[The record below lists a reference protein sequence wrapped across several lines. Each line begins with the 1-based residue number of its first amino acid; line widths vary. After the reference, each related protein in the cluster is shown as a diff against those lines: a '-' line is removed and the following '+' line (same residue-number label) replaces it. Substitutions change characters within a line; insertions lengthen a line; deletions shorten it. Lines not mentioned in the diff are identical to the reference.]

1 MFILEFSILALRGG
15 GGRMGETINPITEL
29 KLITQIREILRFR
42 SLRRRPQ
49 AIHPKVVQAVCTSN
63 SEILIL
69 RFQPPKTYPLSKLFM
84 KHILALTI
92 GLCLA
97 LPAAERPNILFIFSD
112 DHAPNAISCY
122 PGGLFDEIAPT
133 PGIDRIAKEGMRFDR
148 SYCTNAIC
156 GPSRASIL
164 TGKHSHLNG
173 FIDNNSSYFDGL
185 QTTFPD
191 LRRKA
196 GYTTAM
202 IGKWHLHSNP
212 VGFDY
217 WEVLP
222 GQGAYYNPDFIQMDN
237 KRKRFEGHCND
248 LVTEKGLT
256 WLNEATESKK
266 PFMAMV
272 QYKAPHR
279 NWAPAFRHLDTFDGI
294 EMPEPDTLFD
304 DYSNRSSVLKEHAMG
319 IQGHMSWA
327 NDMKFQGPNL
337 FPSHFTGG
345 SGNGQFNRLSDDNK
359 KIYIKAYD
367 DENQKFI
374 ADMRAGKLDQ
384 KTITKWKYQ
393 RYIKDYL
400 RVIRSMDEG
409 ISKILKHLDD
419 TGLAENTIVIYS
431 SDQGF
436 YLGDHGW
443 YDKRWMFEESL
454 MMPFV
459 VRWPGKIKPGSVT
472 DALIQNI
479 DYGPT
484 FLDLAGADIPEGM
497 QGKSLVPIFKASGTA
512 PSDWRDSI
520 YYRYSGEA
528 THNVAAHDGVRTSDH
543 KIFWVPK
550 TKEYQLFDMKKDPQ
564 EMKSV
569 HDDPAYAKV
578 LTEMKQELTGSRK
591 KYRAHSAII
600 GVSKD
605 QAWWKKRHASMNQQ
619 AKKAHD
625 ILFIGDSITQGW
637 EGSGQATWEKFYG
650 NRKALNLGIS
660 GDRTEHVIWR
670 LDHGNLR
677 NQKKAKAAVI
687 MIGTNNTGHS
697 NQDPSEVKD
706 GIERIISTVR
716 ARCPEA
722 KILLLGVF
730 PRGVNPDDS
739 KRKNNDVIND
749 MISKFHNGK
758 RIHYL
763 DISDKFLT
771 AEGVLTKEIMPDA
784 LHPKQKG
791 YEIWAEAIEPMLKKF
806 GL

>member
-1 MFILEFSILALRGG
+1 
-15 GGRMGETINPITEL
+15 
-29 KLITQIREILRFR
+29 
-42 SLRRRPQ
+42 
-49 AIHPKVVQAVCTSN
+49 
-63 SEILIL
+63 
-69 RFQPPKTYPLSKLFM
+69 M
-84 KHILALTI
+84 KHFFALTT
-92 GLCLA
+92 GLTMA
-97 LPAAERPNILFIFSD
+97 LSAADRPNILFIFSD

-122 PGGLFDEIAPT
+122 PGGLFDDIAPT

-164 TGKHSHLNG
+164 TGQHSHLNG
-173 FIDNNSSYFDGL
+173 FIDNESSYFDGL
-185 QTTFPD
+185 QTAFPNL
-191 LRRKA
+191 LRNA

-237 KRKRFEGHCND
+237 KRKKFPGHCND
-248 LVTEKGLT
+248 LVTEKGLA
-256 WLNEATESKK
+256 WLKQAADSNK

-279 NWAPAFRHLDTFDGI
+279 NWAPAFRHLNTFDDI
-294 EMPEPDTLFD
+294 EMPEPETLFD

-319 IQGHMSWA
+319 IQGHMSWSH
-327 NDMKFQGPNL
+327 DMKFQGPNL

-345 SGNGQFNRLSDDNK
+345 HKDHQLNRLSEEDQK
-359 KIYIKAYD
+359 TYVAAYN

-374 ADMRAGKLDQ
+374 TDMRDGKLDQ
-384 KTITKWKYQ
+384 KAITKWKYQ

-409 ISKILKHLDD
+409 ITKILKHLDD
-419 TGLAENTIVIYS
+419 TGLAKNTIVIYS

-436 YLGDHGW
+436 YLGEHGW

-459 VRWPGKIKPGSVT
+459 VRWPGKIKPGSVSQ
-472 DALIQNI
+472 AMIQNI

-484 FLDLAGADIPEGM
+484 FLDLAGAEIPASM
-497 QGKSLVPIFKASGTA
+497 QGKSLVPLFKTSGEA
-512 PSDWRDSI
+512 PTDWRDSI
-520 YYRYSGEA
+520 YYRYSGER
-528 THNVAAHDGVRTSDH
+528 THNVAAHDGVRTTEH
-543 KIFWVPK
+543 KLFWVPK

-569 HDDPAYAKV
+569 HKDPNYTNVFAGMKKELDDA
-578 LTEMKQELTGSRK
+578 RK
-591 KYRAHSAII
+591 KYRVHSAII
-600 GVSKD
+600 GQPKD
-605 QAWWKKRHASMNQQ
+605 QNWWKKRHASMNQK
-619 AKKAHD
+619 AKKNHD
-625 ILFIGDSITQGW
+625 LLFIGDSITQGW
-637 EGSGQATWEKFYG
+637 EGAGKGTWDKFYG
-650 NRKALNLGIS
+650 NRKTLNLGIS

-670 LDHGNLR
+670 LDNGNLK
-677 NQKKAKAAVI
+677 NQKKAKVAVI
-687 MIGTNNTGHS
+687 MIGTNNTGHKL
-697 NQDPSEVKD
+697 QDPTEVKD
-706 GIERIISTVR
+706 GIGRIISTVR
-716 ARCPEA
+716 ARCPQT
-722 KILLLGVF
+722 KILLLGIF
-730 PRGVNPDDS
+730 PRGVNPDDP
-739 KRKNNDVIND
+739 KRKNNVEINELV
-749 MISKFHNGK
+749 SKFHNGE

-763 DISDKFLT
+763 NISDKFLT
-771 AEGVLTKEIMPDA
+771 KEGVLTKEIMPDA

-791 YEIWAEAIEPMLKKF
+791 YEIWAEAIEPKLKEL

>member
-1 MFILEFSILALRGG
+1 MKHLLTFTAGLTLALSG
-15 GGRMGETINPITEL
+15 
-29 KLITQIREILRFR
+29 
-42 SLRRRPQ
+42 
-49 AIHPKVVQAVCTSN
+49 AD
-63 SEILIL
+63 
-69 RFQPPKTYPLSKLFM
+69 
-84 KHILALTI
+84 
-92 GLCLA
+92 
-97 LPAAERPNILFIFSD
+97 RPNILFIFSD

-133 PGIDRIAKEGMRFDR
+133 KGIDRIAREGMRFDR

-191 LRRKA
+191 LLREA

-212 VGFDY
+212 IGFDY
-217 WEVLP
+217 WEILP

-237 KRKRFEGHCND
+237 TRKRFQGHCND
-248 LVTEKGLT
+248 LVTQKGLT
-256 WLNEATESKK
+256 WLKQAADSKK

-279 NWAPAFRHLDTFDGI
+279 NWAPAFRHINMFDDVN
-294 EMPEPDTLFD
+294 MPEPETLFD
-304 DYSNRSSVLKEHAMG
+304 NYENRSSVLKEHAMG
-319 IQGHMSWA
+319 IQDHMSWG
-327 NDMKFQGPNL
+327 NDMKMQGKNL

-345 SGNGQFNRLSDDNK
+345 PGNGQFNRLSDQDK
-359 KIYIKAYD
+359 KTFISAYE
-367 DENQKFI
+367 DENKQFI
-374 ADMRAGKLDQ
+374 KEMKAGKLDQ
-384 KTITKWKYQ
+384 KAITSWKYQ

-400 RVIRSMDEG
+400 AVIQSMDEG
-409 ISKILKHLDD
+409 IAKILNHLDNS
-419 TGLAENTIVIYS
+419 GLAENTIVIYS

-436 YLGDHGW
+436 YLGEHGW

-459 VRWPGKIKPGSVT
+459 VRWPGKIKPGSVSNT
-472 DALIQNI
+472 IIQNI

-484 FLDLAGADIPEGM
+484 FLELAGAKIPESM
-497 QGKSLVPIFKASGTA
+497 QGKSLVPIFKAAGEK
-512 PSDWRDSI
+512 PKGWRDSI
-520 YYRYSGEA
+520 YYRYSGER
-528 THNVAAHDGVRTSDH
+528 THNVAAHDGVRTADH

-569 HDDPAYAKV
+569 HNDPAYAV
-578 LTEMKQELTGSRK
+578 VFNEMKQELDSARK
-591 KYRAHSAII
+591 KYRVHSAII
-600 GVSKD
+600 GEPRKD
-605 QAWWKKRHASMNQQ
+605 EWWMKRHQSMNKN
-619 AKKAHD
+619 AKKPHD
-625 ILFIGDSITQGW
+625 LLFIGDSITQGW
-637 EGSGQATWEKFYG
+637 EGSGKGTWEKYYG

-670 LDHGNLR
+670 LDNGNLR
-677 NQKKAKAAVI
+677 NQKKAKAAVV
-687 MIGTNNTGHS
+687 MIGTNNTGHIM
-697 NQDPSEVKD
+697 QDPTEVRD
-706 GIERIISTVR
+706 GVERIVSTLR
-716 ARCPEA
+716 ARCPQA

-730 PRGVNPDDS
+730 PRGVKPDDA
-739 KRKNNDVIND
+739 KRKNNLEINKF
-749 MISKFHNGK
+749 ISELHNGE

-771 AEGVLTKEIMPDA
+771 AEGILTKQVMPDA
-784 LHPKQKG
+784 LHPRQKG
-791 YEIWAEAIEPMLKKF
+791 YEIWAEAIEPKLKEF

>member
-1 MFILEFSILALRGG
+1 MKILLAL
-15 GGRMGETINPITEL
+15 ITG
-29 KLITQIREILRFR
+29 
-42 SLRRRPQ
+42 
-49 AIHPKVVQAVCTSN
+49 
-63 SEILIL
+63 
-69 RFQPPKTYPLSKLFM
+69 
-84 KHILALTI
+84 LAL
-92 GLCLA
+92 
-97 LPAAERPNILFIFSD
+97 AASAADRPNILFLFSD

-133 PGIDRIAKEGMRFDR
+133 PGIDRIANEGMRFDR
-148 SYCTNAIC
+148 SFCTNAIC

-185 QTTFPD
+185 QTTFPNL
-191 LRRKA
+191 LREA

-217 WEVLP
+217 WEILP

-237 KRKRFEGHCND
+237 TRKRFEGHCND

-256 WLNEATESKK
+256 WLKKAAESKK

-279 NWAPAFRHLDTFDGI
+279 NWAPAFRHINMFD
-294 EMPEPDTLFD
+294 EVKMPEPETLFD
-304 DYSNRSSVLKEHAMG
+304 DYANRSSVLKEHAMG
-319 IQGHMSWA
+319 IQDHMSWG

-345 SGNGQFNRLSDDNK
+345 KGNGQFNRLSDEDK
-359 KIYIKAYD
+359 RTFIAAYE

-374 ADMRAGKLDQ
+374 TKMKAGELDQ
-384 KTITKWKYQ
+384 QAITRWKYQ

-400 RVIRSMDEG
+400 AVIRSMDEG
-409 ISKILKHLDD
+409 IARILDHLDE
-419 TGLAENTIVIYS
+419 TGLAKNTIVIYS

-436 YLGDHGW
+436 YLGEHGW

-459 VRWPGKIKPGSVT
+459 VRWPGTIKPGSVS
-472 DALIQNI
+472 DAIIQNI

-484 FLDLAGADIPEGM
+484 FLDLAGAKIPEGM
-497 QGKSLVPIFKASGTA
+497 QGKSLVPIFQTSGKAPA
-512 PSDWRDSI
+512 DWRESI
-520 YYRYSGEA
+520 YYRYSGER
-528 THNVAAHDGVRTSDH
+528 THNVAAHDGVRTADH
-543 KIFWVPK
+543 KLFWVPK
-550 TKEYQLFDMKKDPQ
+550 TKEYQLFDLEKDPR

-569 HDDPAYAKV
+569 HEDPAYSKV
-578 LTEMKQELTGSRK
+578 FKDMKEELERVRT
-591 KYRAHSAII
+591 KYRVHSAII
-600 GVSKD
+600 GAPRPGD
-605 QAWWKKRHASMNQQ
+605 WWEKRHASMNQ
-619 AKKAHD
+619 KARSSQHD
-625 ILFIGDSITQGW
+625 LLFIGDSITQGW
-637 EGSGQATWEKFYG
+637 EGPGKAVWEQFYG

-670 LDHGNLR
+670 LNHGNLR
-677 NQKKAKAAVI
+677 GQQNAKAAVV

-697 NQDPSEVKD
+697 KQDPAEVCD
-706 GIERIISTVR
+706 GIERIISTIR
-716 ARCPEA
+716 ARAPKA
-722 KILLLGVF
+722 KILLLGIF
-730 PRGVNPDDS
+730 PRGTKPDHEL
-739 KRKNNDVIND
+739 RQNNIKINKL
-749 MISKFHNGK
+749 ISRFHNGE

-771 AEGVLTKEIMPDA
+771 DEGILTKEVMPDG
-784 LHPKQKG
+784 LHPKQLG
-791 YEIWAEAIEPMLKKF
+791 YEIWAKAIEPKLKEF

>member
-1 MFILEFSILALRGG
+1 MKPYSRLSLLGFLLISNWGFS
-15 GGRMGETINPITEL
+15 
-29 KLITQIREILRFR
+29 
-42 SLRRRPQ
+42 
-49 AIHPKVVQAVCTSN
+49 
-63 SEILIL
+63 
-69 RFQPPKTYPLSKLFM
+69 
-84 KHILALTI
+84 
-92 GLCLA
+92 
-97 LPAAERPNILFIFSD
+97 AERPNILFLFSD

-122 PGGLFDEIAPT
+122 PGGLFDEISPT

-164 TGKHSHLNG
+164 TGQHSHLNG

-191 LRRKA
+191 LLRKA

-212 VGFDY
+212 IGFDY

-237 KRKRFEGHCND
+237 TKKRFDGHCND

-256 WLNEATESKK
+256 WLKQAADSDK

-279 NWAPAFRHLDTFDGI
+279 NWAPAFRHLNLFDGTDL
-294 EMPEPDTLFD
+294 PEPATLFD
-304 DYSNRSSVLKEHAMG
+304 DYANRSSVLKEHEMG
-319 IQGHMSWA
+319 IYKHMYWGH
-327 NDMKFQGPNL
+327 DMKFDGKNP
-337 FPSHFTGG
+337 FPAHFS
-345 SGNGQFNRLSDDNK
+345 SGLPDRQFGRLSEEDK
-359 KIYIKAYD
+359 KIYRAAYD
-367 DENQKFI
+367 DENTKLI
-374 ADMRAGKLDQ
+374 ADMKAGKLDQ
-384 KTITKWKYQ
+384 KAVTKWKYQ

-409 ISKILKHLDD
+409 ITKILDHLDQ

-436 YLGDHGW
+436 YLGEHGW

-459 VRWPGKIKPGSVT
+459 VRWPGKIKPGSVSQ
-472 DALIQNI
+472 ALIQNI
-479 DYGPT
+479 DYAPT
-484 FLDLAGADIPEGM
+484 FLEAAGAEIPSSM
-497 QGKSLVPIFKASGTA
+497 QGKSLLPLFKASGEA
-512 PSDWRDSI
+512 PSGWRDSI
-520 YYRYSGEA
+520 YYRYSGER
-528 THNVAAHDGVRTSDH
+528 THAVAAHDGIRTADH
-543 KIFWVPK
+543 KLFWVPK

-569 HDDPAYAKV
+569 HQDPAY
-578 LTEMKQELTGSRK
+578 TEVFTKMKKKLDDTRK
-591 KYRAHSAII
+591 KYRVHSAVI
-600 GVSKD
+600 GEPRG
-605 QAWWKKRHASMNQQ
+605 AGWLKRHSSMSTK
-619 AKKAHD
+619 AKNKKHD
-625 ILFIGDSITQGW
+625 LLFIGDSITQSW
-637 EGSGQATWEKFYG
+637 EGPGKDTWNKYYG
-650 NRKALNLGIS
+650 ERNALNLGIS

-670 LDHGNLR
+670 LNNGNLR
-677 NQKKAKAAVI
+677 NQKKAKVAVV
-687 MIGTNNTGHS
+687 MIGTNNTGH
-697 NQDPSEVKD
+697 NKQAPSEVKD
-706 GIERIISTVR
+706 GVNRIVSTLR

-730 PRGVNPDDS
+730 PRGLNPDDP
-739 KRKNNDVIND
+739 KRKNNVEINKL
-749 MISKFHNGK
+749 ISTLHNGE

-763 DISDKFLT
+763 DISDKFLN
-771 AEGVLTKEIMPDA
+771 AEGILTKEVMPDA
-784 LHPKQKG
+784 LHPKEKG
-791 YEIWAEAIEPMLKKF
+791 YQIWAEAIEPKLKEF

>member
-1 MFILEFSILALRGG
+1 MKHLLTFTAGLTLALSG
-15 GGRMGETINPITEL
+15 
-29 KLITQIREILRFR
+29 
-42 SLRRRPQ
+42 
-49 AIHPKVVQAVCTSN
+49 AD
-63 SEILIL
+63 
-69 RFQPPKTYPLSKLFM
+69 
-84 KHILALTI
+84 
-92 GLCLA
+92 
-97 LPAAERPNILFIFSD
+97 RPNILFIFSD

-133 PGIDRIAKEGMRFDR
+133 KGIDRIAREGMRFDR

-191 LRRKA
+191 LLRQA

-212 VGFDY
+212 IGFDY
-217 WEVLP
+217 WEILP

-237 KRKRFEGHCND
+237 TRKRFQGHCND
-248 LVTEKGLT
+248 LVTQKGLT
-256 WLNEATESKK
+256 WLKQAADSKK

-279 NWAPAFRHLDTFDGI
+279 NWAPAFRHINMFDDVN
-294 EMPEPDTLFD
+294 MPEPETLFD
-304 DYSNRSSVLKEHAMG
+304 NYENRSSVLKEHAMG
-319 IQGHMSWA
+319 IQDHMSWG
-327 NDMKFQGPNL
+327 NDMKMQGKNL

-345 SGNGQFNRLSDDNK
+345 PGNGQFNRLSDQDK
-359 KIYIKAYD
+359 KTFISAYE
-367 DENQKFI
+367 DENKQFI
-374 ADMRAGKLDQ
+374 KEMKAGKLDQ
-384 KTITKWKYQ
+384 KAITSWKYQ

-400 RVIRSMDEG
+400 AVIQSMDEG
-409 ISKILKHLDD
+409 IAKILNHLDNS
-419 TGLAENTIVIYS
+419 GLAENTIVIYS

-436 YLGDHGW
+436 YLGEHGW

-459 VRWPGKIKPGSVT
+459 VRWPGKIKPGSVSNT
-472 DALIQNI
+472 IIQNI

-484 FLDLAGADIPEGM
+484 FLELAGAKTPESM
-497 QGKSLVPIFKASGTA
+497 QGKSLVPIFKAAGEK
-512 PSDWRDSI
+512 PKGWRDSI
-520 YYRYSGEA
+520 YYRYSGER
-528 THNVAAHDGVRTSDH
+528 THNVAAHDGVRTADH

-569 HDDPAYAKV
+569 HNDPAYAV
-578 LTEMKQELTGSRK
+578 VFNEMKQELDSARK
-591 KYRAHSAII
+591 KYRVHSAII
-600 GVSKD
+600 GEPRKD
-605 QAWWKKRHASMNQQ
+605 EWWMKRHQSMNKN
-619 AKKAHD
+619 AKKPHD
-625 ILFIGDSITQGW
+625 LLFIGDSITQGW
-637 EGSGQATWEKFYG
+637 EGSGKGTWEKYYG

-670 LDHGNLR
+670 LDNGNLR
-677 NQKKAKAAVI
+677 NQKKAKAAVV
-687 MIGTNNTGHS
+687 MIGTNNTGHIM
-697 NQDPSEVKD
+697 QDPTEVRD
-706 GIERIISTVR
+706 GVERIVSTLR
-716 ARCPEA
+716 ARCPQA

-730 PRGVNPDDS
+730 PRGVKPDDA
-739 KRKNNDVIND
+739 KRKNNLEINKF
-749 MISKFHNGK
+749 ISELHNGE

-771 AEGVLTKEIMPDA
+771 AEGILTKQVMPDA
-784 LHPKQKG
+784 LHPRQKG
-791 YEIWAEAIEPMLKKF
+791 YEIWAEAIEPKLKEF

>member
-1 MFILEFSILALRGG
+1 MKKLLTFTAGLTLALSG
-15 GGRMGETINPITEL
+15 
-29 KLITQIREILRFR
+29 
-42 SLRRRPQ
+42 
-49 AIHPKVVQAVCTSN
+49 AD
-63 SEILIL
+63 
-69 RFQPPKTYPLSKLFM
+69 
-84 KHILALTI
+84 
-92 GLCLA
+92 
-97 LPAAERPNILFIFSD
+97 RPNILFIFSD

-133 PGIDRIAKEGMRFDR
+133 KGIDRIAREGMRFDR

-191 LRRKA
+191 LLREA

-212 VGFDY
+212 IGFDY
-217 WEVLP
+217 WEILP

-237 KRKRFEGHCND
+237 TRKRFQGHCND
-248 LVTEKGLT
+248 LVTQKGLT
-256 WLNEATESKK
+256 WLKQAADSKK

-279 NWAPAFRHLDTFDGI
+279 NWAPAFRHINMFDDVT
-294 EMPEPDTLFD
+294 MPEPETLFD
-304 DYSNRSSVLKEHAMG
+304 NYENRSSVLKEHAMG
-319 IQGHMSWA
+319 IQDHMSWG
-327 NDMKFQGPNL
+327 NDMKMQGENL
-337 FPSHFTGG
+337 FPSHFTGR
-345 SGNGQFNRLSDDNK
+345 GNGQFNRLTDQDK
-359 KIYIKAYD
+359 KTVISAYE
-367 DENQKFI
+367 DENKQFI
-374 ADMRAGKLDQ
+374 KDMRAGKLDQ
-384 KTITKWKYQ
+384 KAITRWKYQ

-400 RVIRSMDEG
+400 AVIQSMDEG
-409 ISKILKHLDD
+409 IAKILKHLDD
-419 TGLAENTIVIYS
+419 SGLAKNTIVIYS

-436 YLGDHGW
+436 YLGEHGW

-459 VRWPGKIKPGSVT
+459 VRWPGKIKPGSVSN
-472 DALIQNI
+472 AIIQNI

-484 FLDLAGADIPEGM
+484 FLELAGAKIPESM
-497 QGKSLVPIFKASGTA
+497 QGKSLVPIFKAAGEK
-512 PSDWRDSI
+512 PKGWRDSI
-520 YYRYSGEA
+520 YYRYSGER
-528 THNVAAHDGVRTSDH
+528 THNVAAHDGVRTADH

-569 HDDPAYAKV
+569 HNDPAYAVVFNK
-578 LTEMKQELTGSRK
+578 MKQELDTARK
-591 KYRAHSAII
+591 KYRVHSAII
-600 GVSKD
+600 GEPRKD
-605 QAWWKKRHASMNQQ
+605 EWWMKRHQSMNKNARKQ
-619 AKKAHD
+619 HD
-625 ILFIGDSITQGW
+625 LLFIGDSITQGW
-637 EGSGQATWEKFYG
+637 EGSGKGTWEKYYA

-670 LDHGNLR
+670 LDNGNLR
-677 NQKKAKAAVI
+677 NQKKAKVAVV
-687 MIGTNNTGHS
+687 MIGTNNTGHIM
-697 NQDPSEVKD
+697 QDPTEVRE
-706 GIERIISTVR
+706 GVERIVSTLR

-722 KILLLGVF
+722 KILILGVF
-730 PRGVNPDDS
+730 PRGVKPDDA
-739 KRKNNDVIND
+739 KRKNNIEINKL
-749 MISKFHNGK
+749 ISKFHNGE

-771 AEGVLTKEIMPDA
+771 TEGILTKEVMPDA
-784 LHPKQKG
+784 LHPRQKG
-791 YEIWAEAIEPMLKKF
+791 YEIWAEAIEPKLKEF

>member
-1 MFILEFSILALRGG
+1 
-15 GGRMGETINPITEL
+15 
-29 KLITQIREILRFR
+29 
-42 SLRRRPQ
+42 
-49 AIHPKVVQAVCTSN
+49 
-63 SEILIL
+63 
-69 RFQPPKTYPLSKLFM
+69 
-84 KHILALTI
+84 
-92 GLCLA
+92 
-97 LPAAERPNILFIFSD
+97 
-112 DHAPNAISCY
+112 CY

-133 PGIDRIAKEGMRFDR
+133 KGIDRIAREGMRFDR

-191 LRRKA
+191 LLREA

-212 VGFDY
+212 IGFDY
-217 WEVLP
+217 WEILP

-237 KRKRFEGHCND
+237 TRKRFQGHCND
-248 LVTEKGLT
+248 LVTQKGLT
-256 WLNEATESKK
+256 WLKQAADSKK

-279 NWAPAFRHLDTFDGI
+279 NWAPAFRHINMFDDVN
-294 EMPEPDTLFD
+294 MPEPETLFD
-304 DYSNRSSVLKEHAMG
+304 NYENRSSVLKEHAMG
-319 IQGHMSWA
+319 IQDHMSWG
-327 NDMKFQGPNL
+327 NDMKMQGKNL

-345 SGNGQFNRLSDDNK
+345 PGNGQFNRLSDQDK
-359 KIYIKAYD
+359 KIFISAYE
-367 DENQKFI
+367 DENKQFI
-374 ADMRAGKLDQ
+374 KEMKAGKLDQ
-384 KTITKWKYQ
+384 KAITSWKYQ

-400 RVIRSMDEG
+400 AVIQSMDEG
-409 ISKILKHLDD
+409 IAKILNHLDNS
-419 TGLAENTIVIYS
+419 GLAENTIVIYS

-436 YLGDHGW
+436 YLGEHGW

-459 VRWPGKIKPGSVT
+459 VRWPGKIKPGSVSN
-472 DALIQNI
+472 AIIQNI

-484 FLDLAGADIPEGM
+484 FLELAGAKIPESM
-497 QGKSLVPIFKASGTA
+497 QGKSLVPIFKAAGEK
-512 PSDWRDSI
+512 PKGWRDSI
-520 YYRYSGEA
+520 YYRYSGER
-528 THNVAAHDGVRTSDH
+528 THNVAAHDGVRTADH

-569 HDDPAYAKV
+569 HNDPAYAV
-578 LTEMKQELTGSRK
+578 VFNEMKQELDSARK
-591 KYRAHSAII
+591 KYRVHSAII
-600 GVSKD
+600 GEPRKD
-605 QAWWKKRHASMNQQ
+605 EWWMKRHQSMNKN
-619 AKKAHD
+619 AKKPHD
-625 ILFIGDSITQGW
+625 LLFIGDSITQGW
-637 EGSGQATWEKFYG
+637 EGSGKGTWEKYYG

-670 LDHGNLR
+670 LDNGNLR
-677 NQKKAKAAVI
+677 NQKKAKAAVV
-687 MIGTNNTGHS
+687 MIGTNNTGHIM
-697 NQDPSEVKD
+697 QDPTEVRD
-706 GIERIISTVR
+706 GVERIVSTLR
-716 ARCPEA
+716 ARCPQA

-730 PRGVNPDDS
+730 PRGVKPDDA
-739 KRKNNDVIND
+739 KRKNNLEINKF
-749 MISKFHNGK
+749 ISELHNGE

-771 AEGVLTKEIMPDA
+771 AEGILTKQVMPDA
-784 LHPKQKG
+784 LHPRQKG
-791 YEIWAEAIEPMLKKF
+791 YEIWAEAIEPKLKEF

>member
-1 MFILEFSILALRGG
+1 
-15 GGRMGETINPITEL
+15 
-29 KLITQIREILRFR
+29 
-42 SLRRRPQ
+42 
-49 AIHPKVVQAVCTSN
+49 
-63 SEILIL
+63 
-69 RFQPPKTYPLSKLFM
+69 M
-84 KHILALTI
+84 KHLLTFTA
-92 GLCLA
+92 GLTLS
-97 LPAAERPNILFIFSD
+97 LSAADRPNILFIFSD

-133 PGIDRIAKEGMRFDR
+133 KGIDRIAREGMRFDR

-191 LRRKA
+191 LLREA

-212 VGFDY
+212 IGFDY
-217 WEVLP
+217 WEILP

-237 KRKRFEGHCND
+237 TRKRFQGHCND

-256 WLNEATESKK
+256 WLKQAADSKK

-279 NWAPAFRHLDTFDGI
+279 NWAPAFRHINMFDDVT
-294 EMPEPDTLFD
+294 MPEPETLFD
-304 DYSNRSSVLKEHAMG
+304 NYENRSSVLKEHAMG
-319 IQGHMSWA
+319 IQDHMSWG
-327 NDMKFQGPNL
+327 NDMKMQGKNL

-345 SGNGQFNRLSDDNK
+345 PGNGQFNRLSDQDK
-359 KIYIKAYD
+359 KTFITAYE
-367 DENQKFI
+367 DENEQFI
-374 ADMRAGKLDQ
+374 KDMKAGKLDQ
-384 KTITKWKYQ
+384 KAITSWKYQ

-400 RVIRSMDEG
+400 AVIQSMDEG

-419 TGLAENTIVIYS
+419 SGLAENTIVIYS

-436 YLGDHGW
+436 YLGEHGW

-459 VRWPGKIKPGSVT
+459 VRWPGKIKPGSVSN
-472 DALIQNI
+472 AIIQNI

-484 FLDLAGADIPEGM
+484 FLELAGAKIPESM
-497 QGKSLVPIFKASGTA
+497 QGKSLVPIFKAAGEK
-512 PSDWRDSI
+512 PEGWRDSI
-520 YYRYSGEA
+520 YYRYSGER
-528 THNVAAHDGVRTSDH
+528 THNVAAHDGVRTADH

-569 HDDPAYAKV
+569 HNDPAYAV
-578 LTEMKQELTGSRK
+578 VFNEMKQELDSARK
-591 KYRAHSAII
+591 KYRVHSAII
-600 GVSKD
+600 GEPRED
-605 QAWWKKRHASMNQQ
+605 EWWMKRHQSMNKN
-619 AKKAHD
+619 AKKPHD
-625 ILFIGDSITQGW
+625 LLFIGDSITQGW
-637 EGSGQATWEKFYG
+637 EGSGKGTWEKYYA

-670 LDHGNLR
+670 LDNGNLR
-677 NQKKAKAAVI
+677 NQKKAKAAVV
-687 MIGTNNTGHS
+687 MIGTNNTGHIM
-697 NQDPSEVKD
+697 QDPTEVRD
-706 GIERIISTVR
+706 GVERIVSTLR
-716 ARCPEA
+716 ARCPQA

-730 PRGVNPDDS
+730 PRGVKPGDA
-739 KRKNNDVIND
+739 KRKNNLEINKL
-749 MISKFHNGK
+749 ISKFHNGK

-763 DISDKFLT
+763 DISDRFLT
-771 AEGVLTKEIMPDA
+771 AEGILTKEVMPDA

-791 YEIWAEAIEPMLKKF
+791 YEIWAEAIEPKLKEF

>member
-1 MFILEFSILALRGG
+1 MKHLLTFTAGLTLALSG
-15 GGRMGETINPITEL
+15 
-29 KLITQIREILRFR
+29 
-42 SLRRRPQ
+42 
-49 AIHPKVVQAVCTSN
+49 AD
-63 SEILIL
+63 
-69 RFQPPKTYPLSKLFM
+69 
-84 KHILALTI
+84 
-92 GLCLA
+92 
-97 LPAAERPNILFIFSD
+97 RPNILFIFSD

-133 PGIDRIAKEGMRFDR
+133 KGIDRIAREGMRFDR

-191 LRRKA
+191 LLREA

-212 VGFDY
+212 IGFDY
-217 WEVLP
+217 WEILP

-237 KRKRFEGHCND
+237 TRKRFQGHCND
-248 LVTEKGLT
+248 LVTQKGLT
-256 WLNEATESKK
+256 WLKQAADSKK

-279 NWAPAFRHLDTFDGI
+279 NWAPAFRHINMFDDVN
-294 EMPEPDTLFD
+294 MPEPETLFD
-304 DYSNRSSVLKEHAMG
+304 NYENRSSVLKEHAMG
-319 IQGHMSWA
+319 IQDHMSWG
-327 NDMKFQGPNL
+327 NDMKMQGKNL

-345 SGNGQFNRLSDDNK
+345 PGNGQFNRLSDQDK
-359 KIYIKAYD
+359 KIFISAYE
-367 DENQKFI
+367 DENKQFI
-374 ADMRAGKLDQ
+374 KEMKAGKLDQ
-384 KTITKWKYQ
+384 KAITSWKYQ

-400 RVIRSMDEG
+400 AVIQSMDEG
-409 ISKILKHLDD
+409 IAKILNHLDNS
-419 TGLAENTIVIYS
+419 GLAENTIVIYS

-436 YLGDHGW
+436 YLGEHGW

-459 VRWPGKIKPGSVT
+459 VRWPGKIKPGSVSN
-472 DALIQNI
+472 AIIQNI

-484 FLDLAGADIPEGM
+484 FLELAGAKIPESM
-497 QGKSLVPIFKASGTA
+497 QGKSLVPIFKAAGEK
-512 PSDWRDSI
+512 PKGWRDSI
-520 YYRYSGEA
+520 YYRYSGER
-528 THNVAAHDGVRTSDH
+528 THNVAAHDGVRTADH

-569 HDDPAYAKV
+569 HNDPAYAV
-578 LTEMKQELTGSRK
+578 VFNEMKQELDSARK
-591 KYRAHSAII
+591 KYRVHSAII
-600 GVSKD
+600 GEPRKD
-605 QAWWKKRHASMNQQ
+605 EWWMKRHQSMNKN
-619 AKKAHD
+619 AKKPHD
-625 ILFIGDSITQGW
+625 LLFIGDSITQGW
-637 EGSGQATWEKFYG
+637 EGSGKGTWEKYYG

-670 LDHGNLR
+670 LDNGNLR
-677 NQKKAKAAVI
+677 NQKKAKAAVV
-687 MIGTNNTGHS
+687 MIGTNNTGHIM
-697 NQDPSEVKD
+697 QDPTEVRD
-706 GIERIISTVR
+706 GVERIVSTLR
-716 ARCPEA
+716 ARCPQA

-730 PRGVNPDDS
+730 PRGVKPDDA
-739 KRKNNDVIND
+739 KRKNNLEINKF
-749 MISKFHNGK
+749 ISELHNGE

-771 AEGVLTKEIMPDA
+771 AEGILTKQVMPDA
-784 LHPKQKG
+784 LHPRQKG
-791 YEIWAEAIEPMLKKF
+791 YEIWAEAIEPKLKEF

>member
-1 MFILEFSILALRGG
+1 MKHLLTFTAGLTLALSG
-15 GGRMGETINPITEL
+15 
-29 KLITQIREILRFR
+29 
-42 SLRRRPQ
+42 
-49 AIHPKVVQAVCTSN
+49 AD
-63 SEILIL
+63 
-69 RFQPPKTYPLSKLFM
+69 
-84 KHILALTI
+84 
-92 GLCLA
+92 
-97 LPAAERPNILFIFSD
+97 RPNILFIFSD

-133 PGIDRIAKEGMRFDR
+133 KGIDRIAREGMRFDR

-191 LRRKA
+191 LLREA

-212 VGFDY
+212 IGFDY
-217 WEVLP
+217 WEILP

-237 KRKRFEGHCND
+237 TRKRFQGHCND
-248 LVTEKGLT
+248 LVTQKGLT
-256 WLNEATESKK
+256 WLKQAANSKK

-279 NWAPAFRHLDTFDGI
+279 NWAPAFRHINMFDDVN
-294 EMPEPDTLFD
+294 MPEPETLFD
-304 DYSNRSSVLKEHAMG
+304 NYENRSSVLKEHAMG
-319 IQGHMSWA
+319 IQDHMSWG
-327 NDMKFQGPNL
+327 NDMKMQGKNL

-345 SGNGQFNRLSDDNK
+345 PGNGQFNRLSDQDK
-359 KIYIKAYD
+359 KTFISAYE
-367 DENQKFI
+367 DENKQFI
-374 ADMRAGKLDQ
+374 KEMKAGKLDQ
-384 KTITKWKYQ
+384 KAITSWKYQ

-400 RVIRSMDEG
+400 AVIQSMDEG
-409 ISKILKHLDD
+409 IAKILNHLDNS
-419 TGLAENTIVIYS
+419 GLAENTIVIYS

-436 YLGDHGW
+436 YLGEHGW

-459 VRWPGKIKPGSVT
+459 VRWPGKIKPGSVSN
-472 DALIQNI
+472 AIIQNI

-484 FLDLAGADIPEGM
+484 FLELARAKIPESM
-497 QGKSLVPIFKASGTA
+497 QGKSLVPIFKAAGEK
-512 PSDWRDSI
+512 PEGWRDSI
-520 YYRYSGEA
+520 YYRYSGER
-528 THNVAAHDGVRTSDH
+528 THNVAAHDGVRTADH

-564 EMKSV
+564 EMKSI
-569 HDDPAYAKV
+569 HNDPAYAV
-578 LTEMKQELTGSRK
+578 VFNEMKQELDSARK
-591 KYRAHSAII
+591 KYRVHSAII
-600 GVSKD
+600 GEPRED
-605 QAWWKKRHASMNQQ
+605 EWWMKRHQSMNKN
-619 AKKAHD
+619 AKKPHD
-625 ILFIGDSITQGW
+625 LLFIGDSITQGW
-637 EGSGQATWEKFYG
+637 EGSGKGTWEKYYG

-670 LDHGNLR
+670 LDNGNLR
-677 NQKKAKAAVI
+677 NQKKAKAAVV
-687 MIGTNNTGHS
+687 MIGTNNTGHIM
-697 NQDPSEVKD
+697 QDPTEVRD
-706 GIERIISTVR
+706 GVERIVSTLR
-716 ARCPEA
+716 ARCPQA

-730 PRGVNPDDS
+730 PRGVKPDDA
-739 KRKNNDVIND
+739 KRRNNLEINKF
-749 MISKFHNGK
+749 ISELHNGE

-771 AEGVLTKEIMPDA
+771 AEGILTKQVMPDA
-784 LHPKQKG
+784 LHPRQKG
-791 YEIWAEAIEPMLKKF
+791 YEIWAEAIEPKLKEF

>member
-1 MFILEFSILALRGG
+1 MKHLLTFTAGLTLALSG
-15 GGRMGETINPITEL
+15 
-29 KLITQIREILRFR
+29 
-42 SLRRRPQ
+42 
-49 AIHPKVVQAVCTSN
+49 AD
-63 SEILIL
+63 
-69 RFQPPKTYPLSKLFM
+69 
-84 KHILALTI
+84 
-92 GLCLA
+92 
-97 LPAAERPNILFIFSD
+97 RPNILFIFSD

-133 PGIDRIAKEGMRFDR
+133 KGIDRIAREGMRFDR

-191 LRRKA
+191 LLRQA

-212 VGFDY
+212 IGFDY
-217 WEVLP
+217 WEILP

-237 KRKRFEGHCND
+237 TRKRFQGHCND
-248 LVTEKGLT
+248 LVTQKGLT
-256 WLNEATESKK
+256 WLKQAADSKK

-279 NWAPAFRHLDTFDGI
+279 NWAPAFRHINMFDDVN
-294 EMPEPDTLFD
+294 MPEPETLFD
-304 DYSNRSSVLKEHAMG
+304 NYENRSSVLKEHAMG
-319 IQGHMSWA
+319 IQDHMSWG
-327 NDMKFQGPNL
+327 NDMKMQGKNL

-345 SGNGQFNRLSDDNK
+345 PGNGQFNRLSDQDK
-359 KIYIKAYD
+359 KIFISAYE
-367 DENQKFI
+367 DENKQFI
-374 ADMRAGKLDQ
+374 KEMKAGKLDQ
-384 KTITKWKYQ
+384 KAITSWKYQ

-400 RVIRSMDEG
+400 AVIQSMDEG
-409 ISKILKHLDD
+409 IAKILNHLDNS
-419 TGLAENTIVIYS
+419 GLAENTIVIYS

-436 YLGDHGW
+436 YLGEHGW

-459 VRWPGKIKPGSVT
+459 VRWPGKIKPGSVSN
-472 DALIQNI
+472 AIIQNI

-484 FLDLAGADIPEGM
+484 FLELAGAKIPESM
-497 QGKSLVPIFKASGTA
+497 QGKSLVPIFKAAGEK
-512 PSDWRDSI
+512 PKGWRDSI
-520 YYRYSGEA
+520 YYRYSGER
-528 THNVAAHDGVRTSDH
+528 THNVAAHDGVRTADH

-569 HDDPAYAKV
+569 HNDPAYAV
-578 LTEMKQELTGSRK
+578 VFNEMKQELDSARK
-591 KYRAHSAII
+591 KYRVHSAII
-600 GVSKD
+600 GEPRKD
-605 QAWWKKRHASMNQQ
+605 EWWMKRHQSMNKN
-619 AKKAHD
+619 AKKPHD
-625 ILFIGDSITQGW
+625 LLFIGDSITQGW
-637 EGSGQATWEKFYG
+637 EGSGKGTWEKYYG

-670 LDHGNLR
+670 LDNGNLR
-677 NQKKAKAAVI
+677 NQKKAKAAVV
-687 MIGTNNTGHS
+687 MIGTNNTGHIM
-697 NQDPSEVKD
+697 QDPTEVRD
-706 GIERIISTVR
+706 GVERIVSTLR
-716 ARCPEA
+716 ARCPQA

-730 PRGVNPDDS
+730 PRGVKPDDA
-739 KRKNNDVIND
+739 KRKNNLEINKF
-749 MISKFHNGK
+749 ISELHNGE

-771 AEGVLTKEIMPDA
+771 AEGILTKQVMPDA
-784 LHPKQKG
+784 LHPRQKG
-791 YEIWAEAIEPMLKKF
+791 YEIWAEAIEPKLKEF

>member
-1 MFILEFSILALRGG
+1 
-15 GGRMGETINPITEL
+15 
-29 KLITQIREILRFR
+29 
-42 SLRRRPQ
+42 
-49 AIHPKVVQAVCTSN
+49 
-63 SEILIL
+63 
-69 RFQPPKTYPLSKLFM
+69 M
-84 KHILALTI
+84 KHFFALTT
-92 GLCLA
+92 GLTMA
-97 LPAAERPNILFIFSD
+97 LSAADRPNILFIFSD

-122 PGGLFDEIAPT
+122 PGGLFDDIAPT

-164 TGKHSHLNG
+164 TGQHSHLNG
-173 FIDNNSSYFDGL
+173 FIDNESSYFDGL
-185 QTTFPD
+185 QTAFPNL
-191 LRRKA
+191 LRNA

-237 KRKRFEGHCND
+237 KRKKFPGHCND
-248 LVTEKGLT
+248 LVTEKGLA
-256 WLNEATESKK
+256 WLKQAADSNK

-279 NWAPAFRHLDTFDGI
+279 NWAPAFRHLNTFDDI
-294 EMPEPDTLFD
+294 EMPEPETLFD

-319 IQGHMSWA
+319 IQGHMSWSH
-327 NDMKFQGPNL
+327 DMKFQGPNL

-345 SGNGQFNRLSDDNK
+345 HKDHQLNRLSEEDQK
-359 KIYIKAYD
+359 TYVAAYN

-374 ADMRAGKLDQ
+374 TDMRDGKLDQ
-384 KTITKWKYQ
+384 KAITKWKYQ

-409 ISKILKHLDD
+409 ITKILKHLDD
-419 TGLAENTIVIYS
+419 TGLAKNTIVIYS

-436 YLGDHGW
+436 YLGEHGW

-459 VRWPGKIKPGSVT
+459 VRWPGKIKPGSVSQ
-472 DALIQNI
+472 AMIQNI

-484 FLDLAGADIPEGM
+484 FLDLAGAEIPASM
-497 QGKSLVPIFKASGTA
+497 QGKSLVPLFKTSGEA
-512 PSDWRDSI
+512 PTDWRDSI
-520 YYRYSGEA
+520 YYRYSGER
-528 THNVAAHDGVRTSDH
+528 THNVAAHDGVRTTEH
-543 KIFWVPK
+543 KLFWVPK

-569 HDDPAYAKV
+569 HKDPAYTNVFAG
-578 LTEMKQELTGSRK
+578 MKKELDDARK
-591 KYRAHSAII
+591 KYRVHSAII
-600 GVSKD
+600 GQPKD
-605 QAWWKKRHASMNQQ
+605 QNWWKKRHAAMNQK
-619 AKKAHD
+619 AKKPHD
-625 ILFIGDSITQGW
+625 LLFIGDSITQGW
-637 EGSGQATWEKFYG
+637 EGAGKGTWDKFYG
-650 NRKALNLGIS
+650 NRKTLNLGIS

-670 LDHGNLR
+670 LDNGNLK
-677 NQKKAKAAVI
+677 NQKKAKVAVI
-687 MIGTNNTGHS
+687 MIGTNNTGHKL
-697 NQDPSEVKD
+697 QDPTEVKD
-706 GIERIISTVR
+706 GIGRIISTVR
-716 ARCPEA
+716 ARCPQA
-722 KILLLGVF
+722 KILLLGIF
-730 PRGVNPDDS
+730 PRGVNPDDP
-739 KRKNNDVIND
+739 KRKNNVEINELV
-749 MISKFHNGK
+749 SKFHNGE

-763 DISDKFLT
+763 NISDKFLT
-771 AEGVLTKEIMPDA
+771 KEGVLTKEIMPDA

-791 YEIWAEAIEPMLKKF
+791 YEIWAEAIEPKLKEL

>member
-1 MFILEFSILALRGG
+1 MKHLLTFTAGLTLALSG
-15 GGRMGETINPITEL
+15 
-29 KLITQIREILRFR
+29 
-42 SLRRRPQ
+42 
-49 AIHPKVVQAVCTSN
+49 AD
-63 SEILIL
+63 
-69 RFQPPKTYPLSKLFM
+69 
-84 KHILALTI
+84 
-92 GLCLA
+92 
-97 LPAAERPNILFIFSD
+97 RPNILFIFSD

-133 PGIDRIAKEGMRFDR
+133 KGIDRIAREGMRFDR

-156 GPSRASIL
+156 GPPRASIL

-191 LRRKA
+191 LLREA

-212 VGFDY
+212 IGFDY
-217 WEVLP
+217 WEILP

-237 KRKRFEGHCND
+237 TRKRFQGHCND
-248 LVTEKGLT
+248 LVTQKGLT
-256 WLNEATESKK
+256 WLKQAADSKK

-279 NWAPAFRHLDTFDGI
+279 NWAPAFRHINMFDDVN
-294 EMPEPDTLFD
+294 MPEPETLFD
-304 DYSNRSSVLKEHAMG
+304 NYENRSSVLKEHAMG
-319 IQGHMSWA
+319 IQDHMSWG
-327 NDMKFQGPNL
+327 NDMKMQGKNL

-345 SGNGQFNRLSDDNK
+345 PGNGQFNRLSDQDK
-359 KIYIKAYD
+359 KTFISAYE
-367 DENQKFI
+367 DENKQFI
-374 ADMRAGKLDQ
+374 KEMKAGKLDQ
-384 KTITKWKYQ
+384 KAITSWKYQ

-400 RVIRSMDEG
+400 AVIQSMDEG
-409 ISKILKHLDD
+409 IAKILNHLDNS
-419 TGLAENTIVIYS
+419 GLAENTIVIYS

-436 YLGDHGW
+436 YLGEHGW

-459 VRWPGKIKPGSVT
+459 VRWPGKIKPGSVSN
-472 DALIQNI
+472 AIIQNI

-484 FLDLAGADIPEGM
+484 FLELAGAKIPESM
-497 QGKSLVPIFKASGTA
+497 QGKSLVPIFKAAGEK
-512 PSDWRDSI
+512 PKGWRDSI
-520 YYRYSGEA
+520 YYRYSGER
-528 THNVAAHDGVRTSDH
+528 THNVAAHDGVRTADH

-569 HDDPAYAKV
+569 HNDPAYAV
-578 LTEMKQELTGSRK
+578 VFNEMKQELDSARK
-591 KYRAHSAII
+591 KYRVHSAII
-600 GVSKD
+600 GEPRKD
-605 QAWWKKRHASMNQQ
+605 EWWMKRHQSMNKN
-619 AKKAHD
+619 AKKPHD
-625 ILFIGDSITQGW
+625 LLFIGDSITQGW
-637 EGSGQATWEKFYG
+637 EGSGKGTWEKYYG

-670 LDHGNLR
+670 LDNGNLR
-677 NQKKAKAAVI
+677 NQKKAKAAVV
-687 MIGTNNTGHS
+687 MIGTNNTGHIM
-697 NQDPSEVKD
+697 QDPTEVRD
-706 GIERIISTVR
+706 GVERIVSTLR
-716 ARCPEA
+716 ARCPQA

-730 PRGVNPDDS
+730 PRGVKPDDA
-739 KRKNNDVIND
+739 KRKNNLEINKF
-749 MISKFHNGK
+749 ISELHNGE

-771 AEGVLTKEIMPDA
+771 AEGILTKQVMPDA
-784 LHPKQKG
+784 LHPRQKG
-791 YEIWAEAIEPMLKKF
+791 YEIWAEAIEPKLKEF

>member
-1 MFILEFSILALRGG
+1 
-15 GGRMGETINPITEL
+15 
-29 KLITQIREILRFR
+29 
-42 SLRRRPQ
+42 
-49 AIHPKVVQAVCTSN
+49 
-63 SEILIL
+63 
-69 RFQPPKTYPLSKLFM
+69 M
-84 KHILALTI
+84 KHLLTFTA
-92 GLCLA
+92 GLTLS
-97 LPAAERPNILFIFSD
+97 LSAADRPNILFIFSD

-133 PGIDRIAKEGMRFDR
+133 KGIDRIAREGMRFDR

-185 QTTFPD
+185 QTTFPNL
-191 LRRKA
+191 LREA

-212 VGFDY
+212 IGFDY
-217 WEVLP
+217 WEILP

-237 KRKRFEGHCND
+237 TRKRFQGHCND

-256 WLNEATESKK
+256 WLKQAADSKK

-279 NWAPAFRHLDTFDGI
+279 NWAPAFRHINMFDDVT
-294 EMPEPDTLFD
+294 MPEPETLFD
-304 DYSNRSSVLKEHAMG
+304 NYENRSSVLKEHAMG
-319 IQGHMSWA
+319 IQDHMSWG
-327 NDMKFQGPNL
+327 NDMKMQGENL
-337 FPSHFTGG
+337 FPSHFTGR
-345 SGNGQFNRLSDDNK
+345 GNGQFNRLSDQDK
-359 KIYIKAYD
+359 KTVISAYE
-367 DENQKFI
+367 DENKQFI
-374 ADMRAGKLDQ
+374 KDMRAGKLDQ
-384 KTITKWKYQ
+384 KAITRWKYQ

-400 RVIRSMDEG
+400 AVIQSMDEG
-409 ISKILKHLDD
+409 IAKILKHLDD
-419 TGLAENTIVIYS
+419 SGLAKNTIVIYS

-436 YLGDHGW
+436 YLGEHGW

-459 VRWPGKIKPGSVT
+459 VRWPGKIKPGSVSN
-472 DALIQNI
+472 AMIQNI

-484 FLDLAGADIPEGM
+484 FLELAGAKIPESM
-497 QGKSLVPIFKASGTA
+497 QGKSLVPIFKAAGKK
-512 PSDWRDSI
+512 PKGWRDSI
-520 YYRYSGEA
+520 YYRYSGER
-528 THNVAAHDGVRTSDH
+528 THNVAAHDGVRTADH

-569 HDDPAYAKV
+569 HNDPAYSV
-578 LTEMKQELTGSRK
+578 VFNEMKQELDSARK
-591 KYRAHSAII
+591 KYRVHSAII
-600 GVSKD
+600 GEPREGE
-605 QAWWKKRHASMNQQ
+605 WWMKRHQSMNKN
-619 AKKAHD
+619 AKKPHD
-625 ILFIGDSITQGW
+625 LLFIGDSITQGW
-637 EGSGQATWEKFYG
+637 EGSGKGTWEKYYA

-670 LDHGNLR
+670 LDNGNLR
-677 NQKKAKAAVI
+677 NQKKAKAAVV
-687 MIGTNNTGHS
+687 MIGTNNTGHIM
-697 NQDPSEVKD
+697 QDPTEVRD
-706 GIERIISTVR
+706 GVERIVSTLR
-716 ARCPEA
+716 ARCPQA

-730 PRGVNPDDS
+730 PRGVKPDDA
-739 KRKNNDVIND
+739 KRKNNIEINKL
-749 MISKFHNGK
+749 ISKFHNGE

-763 DISDKFLT
+763 DISDRFLT
-771 AEGVLTKEIMPDA
+771 AEGILTKEVMPDA

-791 YEIWAEAIEPMLKKF
+791 YEIWAEAIEPKLKEF

>member
-1 MFILEFSILALRGG
+1 
-15 GGRMGETINPITEL
+15 
-29 KLITQIREILRFR
+29 
-42 SLRRRPQ
+42 
-49 AIHPKVVQAVCTSN
+49 
-63 SEILIL
+63 
-69 RFQPPKTYPLSKLFM
+69 M
-84 KHILALTI
+84 KHFFALTTS
-92 GLCLA
+92 LTMA
-97 LPAAERPNILFIFSD
+97 LSAADRPNILFIFSD

-122 PGGLFDEIAPT
+122 PGGLFDDIAPT

-164 TGKHSHLNG
+164 TGQHSHLNG
-173 FIDNNSSYFDGL
+173 FIDNQSSYFDGL
-185 QTTFPD
+185 QTAFPNL
-191 LRRKA
+191 LRNA

-237 KRKRFEGHCND
+237 KRKKFPGHCND
-248 LVTEKGLT
+248 LVTEKGLA
-256 WLNEATESKK
+256 WLKQAADSKK

-279 NWAPAFRHLDTFDGI
+279 NWAPAFRHLNTFDDI
-294 EMPEPDTLFD
+294 EMPEPETLFD

-319 IQGHMSWA
+319 IQGHMSWSH
-327 NDMKFQGPNL
+327 DMKFQGPNL

-345 SGNGQFNRLSDDNK
+345 HKDHQLNRLSEEDQK
-359 KIYIKAYD
+359 TYVAAYN

-374 ADMRAGKLDQ
+374 ADMRDGKLDQ
-384 KTITKWKYQ
+384 KAITKWKYQ

-409 ISKILKHLDD
+409 ITKILKHLDD
-419 TGLAENTIVIYS
+419 TGLAKNTIVIYS
-431 SDQGF
+431 SDQ
-436 YLGDHGW
+436 GW

-459 VRWPGKIKPGSVT
+459 VRWPGKIKPGSVSQ
-472 DALIQNI
+472 AMIQNI

-484 FLDLAGADIPEGM
+484 FLDLAGAEIPASM
-497 QGKSLVPIFKASGTA
+497 QGKSLVPLFKTSGEA
-512 PSDWRDSI
+512 PTDWRDSI
-520 YYRYSGEA
+520 YYRYSGER
-528 THNVAAHDGVRTSDH
+528 THNVAAHDGVRTTEH
-543 KIFWVPK
+543 KLFWVPK

-569 HDDPAYAKV
+569 HKDPAYTNVFAG
-578 LTEMKQELTGSRK
+578 MKKELDDARK
-591 KYRAHSAII
+591 KYRVHSAII
-600 GVSKD
+600 GQPKD
-605 QAWWKKRHASMNQQ
+605 QDWWKKRHASMNQK
-619 AKKAHD
+619 AKKPHD
-625 ILFIGDSITQGW
+625 LLFIGDSITQGW
-637 EGSGQATWEKFYG
+637 EGSGKGTWDKFYG
-650 NRKALNLGIS
+650 NRKTLNLGIS

-670 LDHGNLR
+670 LNNGNLK
-677 NQKKAKAAVI
+677 NQKKAKVAVI
-687 MIGTNNTGHS
+687 MIGTNNTGHKL
-697 NQDPSEVKD
+697 QDPTEVKD
-706 GIERIISTVR
+706 GIGRIISTVR
-716 ARCPEA
+716 ARCPQA
-722 KILLLGVF
+722 KILLLGIF
-730 PRGVNPDDS
+730 PRGVNPDDP
-739 KRKNNDVIND
+739 KRKNNVEINELV
-749 MISKFHNGK
+749 SKFHNGE

-771 AEGVLTKEIMPDA
+771 KEGVLTKEIMPDA

-791 YEIWAEAIEPMLKKF
+791 YEIWAEAIEPKLKEL

>member
-1 MFILEFSILALRGG
+1 
-15 GGRMGETINPITEL
+15 
-29 KLITQIREILRFR
+29 
-42 SLRRRPQ
+42 
-49 AIHPKVVQAVCTSN
+49 
-63 SEILIL
+63 
-69 RFQPPKTYPLSKLFM
+69 M
-84 KHILALTI
+84 KHFFALTA
-92 GLCLA
+92 GLTMA
-97 LPAAERPNILFIFSD
+97 LSAADRPNILFIFSD

-122 PGGLFDEIAPT
+122 PGGLFDDIAPT

-164 TGKHSHLNG
+164 TGQHSHLNG
-173 FIDNNSSYFDGL
+173 FIDNESSYFDGL
-185 QTTFPD
+185 QTAFPNL
-191 LRRKA
+191 LRNA

-237 KRKRFEGHCND
+237 KRKKFPGHCND
-248 LVTEKGLT
+248 LVTEKGLA
-256 WLNEATESKK
+256 WLKQAADSNK

-279 NWAPAFRHLDTFDGI
+279 NWAPAFRHLNTFDDI
-294 EMPEPDTLFD
+294 EMPEPETLFD

-319 IQGHMSWA
+319 IQGHMSWSH
-327 NDMKFQGPNL
+327 DMKFQGPNL

-345 SGNGQFNRLSDDNK
+345 HKDHQLNRLSEEDQK
-359 KIYIKAYD
+359 TYVAAYN

-374 ADMRAGKLDQ
+374 TDMRDGKLDQ
-384 KTITKWKYQ
+384 KAITKWKYQ

-409 ISKILKHLDD
+409 ITKILKHLDD
-419 TGLAENTIVIYS
+419 TGLAKNTIVIYS

-436 YLGDHGW
+436 YLGEHGW

-459 VRWPGKIKPGSVT
+459 VRWPGKIKPGSVSQ
-472 DALIQNI
+472 AMIQNI

-484 FLDLAGADIPEGM
+484 FLDLAGAEIPASM
-497 QGKSLVPIFKASGTA
+497 QGKSLVPLFKTSGEA
-512 PSDWRDSI
+512 PTDWRDSI
-520 YYRYSGEA
+520 YYRYSGER
-528 THNVAAHDGVRTSDH
+528 THNVAAHDGVRTTEH
-543 KIFWVPK
+543 KLFWVPK

-569 HDDPAYAKV
+569 HKDPAYTNVFAG
-578 LTEMKQELTGSRK
+578 MKKELDDARK
-591 KYRAHSAII
+591 KYRVHSAII
-600 GVSKD
+600 GQPKD
-605 QAWWKKRHASMNQQ
+605 QDWWKKRHASMNQK
-619 AKKAHD
+619 AKKPHD
-625 ILFIGDSITQGW
+625 LLFIGDSITQGW
-637 EGSGQATWEKFYG
+637 EGSGKGTWDKFYG
-650 NRKALNLGIS
+650 NRKTLNLGIS

-670 LDHGNLR
+670 LDNGNLK
-677 NQKKAKAAVI
+677 NQKKAKVAVI
-687 MIGTNNTGHS
+687 MIGTNNTGHKL
-697 NQDPSEVKD
+697 QDPTEVKD
-706 GIERIISTVR
+706 GIGRIISTVR
-716 ARCPEA
+716 ARCPQA
-722 KILLLGVF
+722 KILLLGIF
-730 PRGVNPDDS
+730 PRGVNPDDP
-739 KRKNNDVIND
+739 KRKNNVEINELV
-749 MISKFHNGK
+749 SKFHNGE

-763 DISDKFLT
+763 NISDKFLT
-771 AEGVLTKEIMPDA
+771 KEGVLTKEIMPDA

-791 YEIWAEAIEPMLKKF
+791 YEIWAEAIEPKLKEL

>member
-1 MFILEFSILALRGG
+1 MKHLLTFTAGLTLALSG
-15 GGRMGETINPITEL
+15 
-29 KLITQIREILRFR
+29 
-42 SLRRRPQ
+42 
-49 AIHPKVVQAVCTSN
+49 AD
-63 SEILIL
+63 
-69 RFQPPKTYPLSKLFM
+69 
-84 KHILALTI
+84 
-92 GLCLA
+92 
-97 LPAAERPNILFIFSD
+97 RPNILFIFSD

-133 PGIDRIAKEGMRFDR
+133 KGIDRIAREGMRFDR

-191 LRRKA
+191 LLREA

-212 VGFDY
+212 IGFDY
-217 WEVLP
+217 WEILP

-237 KRKRFEGHCND
+237 TRKRFQGHCND
-248 LVTEKGLT
+248 LVTQKGLT
-256 WLNEATESKK
+256 WLKQAADSKK

-279 NWAPAFRHLDTFDGI
+279 NWAPAFRHINMFDDVN
-294 EMPEPDTLFD
+294 MPEPETLFD
-304 DYSNRSSVLKEHAMG
+304 NYENRSSVLKEHAMG
-319 IQGHMSWA
+319 IQDHMSWG
-327 NDMKFQGPNL
+327 NDMKMQGKNL

-345 SGNGQFNRLSDDNK
+345 PGNGQFNRLSDQDK
-359 KIYIKAYD
+359 KIFISAYE
-367 DENQKFI
+367 DENKQFI
-374 ADMRAGKLDQ
+374 KEMKAGKLDQ
-384 KTITKWKYQ
+384 KAITSWKYQ

-400 RVIRSMDEG
+400 AVIQSMDEG
-409 ISKILKHLDD
+409 IAKILNHLDNS
-419 TGLAENTIVIYS
+419 GLAENTIVIYS

-436 YLGDHGW
+436 YLGEHGW

-459 VRWPGKIKPGSVT
+459 VRWPGKIKPGSVSN
-472 DALIQNI
+472 AIIQNI

-484 FLDLAGADIPEGM
+484 FLELAGAKIPESM
-497 QGKSLVPIFKASGTA
+497 QGKSLVPIFKAAGEK
-512 PSDWRDSI
+512 PKGWRNSI
-520 YYRYSGEA
+520 YYRYSGER
-528 THNVAAHDGVRTSDH
+528 THNVAAHDGVRTADH

-569 HDDPAYAKV
+569 HNDPAYAV
-578 LTEMKQELTGSRK
+578 VFNEMKQELDSARK
-591 KYRAHSAII
+591 KYRVHSAII
-600 GVSKD
+600 GEPRKD
-605 QAWWKKRHASMNQQ
+605 EWWMKRHQSMNKN
-619 AKKAHD
+619 AKKPHD
-625 ILFIGDSITQGW
+625 LLFIGDSITQGW
-637 EGSGQATWEKFYG
+637 EGSGKGTWEKYYG

-670 LDHGNLR
+670 LDNGNLR
-677 NQKKAKAAVI
+677 NQKKAKAAVV
-687 MIGTNNTGHS
+687 MIGTNNTGHIM
-697 NQDPSEVKD
+697 QDPTEVRD
-706 GIERIISTVR
+706 GVERIVSTLR
-716 ARCPEA
+716 ARCPQA

-730 PRGVNPDDS
+730 PRGVKPDDA
-739 KRKNNDVIND
+739 KRKNNLEINKF
-749 MISKFHNGK
+749 ISELHNGE

-771 AEGVLTKEIMPDA
+771 AEGILTKQVMPDA
-784 LHPKQKG
+784 LHPRQKG
-791 YEIWAEAIEPMLKKF
+791 YEIWAEAIEPKLKEF

>member
-1 MFILEFSILALRGG
+1 
-15 GGRMGETINPITEL
+15 
-29 KLITQIREILRFR
+29 
-42 SLRRRPQ
+42 
-49 AIHPKVVQAVCTSN
+49 
-63 SEILIL
+63 
-69 RFQPPKTYPLSKLFM
+69 M
-84 KHILALTI
+84 KHFFALTA
-92 GLCLA
+92 GLTMA
-97 LPAAERPNILFIFSD
+97 LSAADRPNILFIFSD

-122 PGGLFDEIAPT
+122 PGGLFDDIAPT

-164 TGKHSHLNG
+164 TGQHSHLNG
-173 FIDNNSSYFDGL
+173 FIDNESSYFDGL
-185 QTTFPD
+185 QTAFPNL
-191 LRRKA
+191 LRNA

-237 KRKRFEGHCND
+237 KRKKFPGHCND
-248 LVTEKGLT
+248 LVTEKGLA
-256 WLNEATESKK
+256 WLKQAADSNK

-279 NWAPAFRHLDTFDGI
+279 NWAPAFRHLNTFDDI
-294 EMPEPDTLFD
+294 EMPEPETLFD

-319 IQGHMSWA
+319 IQGHMSWSH
-327 NDMKFQGPNL
+327 DMKFQGPNL

-345 SGNGQFNRLSDDNK
+345 HKDHQLNRLSEEDQK
-359 KIYIKAYD
+359 TYVAAYN

-374 ADMRAGKLDQ
+374 TDMRDGKLDQ
-384 KTITKWKYQ
+384 KAITKWKYQ

-409 ISKILKHLDD
+409 ITKILKHLDD
-419 TGLAENTIVIYS
+419 TGLAKNTIVIYS

-436 YLGDHGW
+436 YLGEHGW

-459 VRWPGKIKPGSVT
+459 VRWPGKIKPGSVSQ
-472 DALIQNI
+472 AMIQNI

-484 FLDLAGADIPEGM
+484 FLDLAGAEIPASM
-497 QGKSLVPIFKASGTA
+497 QGKSLVPLFKTSGEA
-512 PSDWRDSI
+512 PTDWRDSI
-520 YYRYSGEA
+520 YYRYSGER
-528 THNVAAHDGVRTSDH
+528 THNVAAHDGVRTTEH
-543 KIFWVPK
+543 KLFWVPK

-569 HDDPAYAKV
+569 HKDPAYTNVFAG
-578 LTEMKQELTGSRK
+578 MKKELDDARK
-591 KYRAHSAII
+591 KYRVHSAII
-600 GVSKD
+600 GQPKD
-605 QAWWKKRHASMNQQ
+605 QNWWKKRHASMNQK
-619 AKKAHD
+619 AKKPHD
-625 ILFIGDSITQGW
+625 LLFIGDSITQGW
-637 EGSGQATWEKFYG
+637 EGSGKGTWDKFYG
-650 NRKALNLGIS
+650 NRKTLNLGIS

-670 LDHGNLR
+670 LDNGNLK
-677 NQKKAKAAVI
+677 NQKKAKVAVI
-687 MIGTNNTGHS
+687 MIGTNNTGHKL
-697 NQDPSEVKD
+697 QDPTEVKD
-706 GIERIISTVR
+706 GIGRIISTVR
-716 ARCPEA
+716 ARCPQA
-722 KILLLGVF
+722 KILLLGIF
-730 PRGVNPDDS
+730 PRGVNPDDP
-739 KRKNNDVIND
+739 KRKNNVEINELV
-749 MISKFHNGK
+749 SKFHNGE

-763 DISDKFLT
+763 NISDKFLT
-771 AEGVLTKEIMPDA
+771 KEGVLTKEIMPDA

-791 YEIWAEAIEPMLKKF
+791 YEIWAEAIEPKLKEL

>member
-1 MFILEFSILALRGG
+1 MKHLLTFTAGLTLALSG
-15 GGRMGETINPITEL
+15 
-29 KLITQIREILRFR
+29 
-42 SLRRRPQ
+42 
-49 AIHPKVVQAVCTSN
+49 AD
-63 SEILIL
+63 
-69 RFQPPKTYPLSKLFM
+69 
-84 KHILALTI
+84 
-92 GLCLA
+92 
-97 LPAAERPNILFIFSD
+97 RPNILFIFSD

-133 PGIDRIAKEGMRFDR
+133 KGIDRIAREGMRFDR

-191 LRRKA
+191 LLREA

-212 VGFDY
+212 IGFDY
-217 WEVLP
+217 WEILP

-237 KRKRFEGHCND
+237 TRKRFQGHCND
-248 LVTEKGLT
+248 LVTQKGLT
-256 WLNEATESKK
+256 WLKQAADSKK

-279 NWAPAFRHLDTFDGI
+279 NWAPAFRHINMFDDVN
-294 EMPEPDTLFD
+294 MPEPEPLF
-304 DYSNRSSVLKEHAMG
+304 YNYENRSSVLKEHAMG
-319 IQGHMSWA
+319 IQDHMSWG
-327 NDMKFQGPNL
+327 NDMKMQGKNL

-345 SGNGQFNRLSDDNK
+345 PGNGQFNRLSDQDK
-359 KIYIKAYD
+359 KIFISAYE
-367 DENQKFI
+367 DENKQFI
-374 ADMRAGKLDQ
+374 KEMKAGKLDQ
-384 KTITKWKYQ
+384 KAITSWKYQ

-400 RVIRSMDEG
+400 AVIQSMDEG
-409 ISKILKHLDD
+409 IAKILNHLDNS
-419 TGLAENTIVIYS
+419 GLAENTIVIYS

-436 YLGDHGW
+436 YLGEHGW

-459 VRWPGKIKPGSVT
+459 VRWPGKIKPGSVSN
-472 DALIQNI
+472 AIIQNI

-484 FLDLAGADIPEGM
+484 FLELAGAKIPESM
-497 QGKSLVPIFKASGTA
+497 QGKSLVPIFKAAGEK
-512 PSDWRDSI
+512 PKGWRDSI
-520 YYRYSGEA
+520 YYRYSGER
-528 THNVAAHDGVRTSDH
+528 THNVAAHDGVRTADH

-569 HDDPAYAKV
+569 HNDPAYAV
-578 LTEMKQELTGSRK
+578 VFNEMKQELDSARK
-591 KYRAHSAII
+591 KYRVHSAII
-600 GVSKD
+600 GEPRKD
-605 QAWWKKRHASMNQQ
+605 EWWMKRHQSMNKN
-619 AKKAHD
+619 AKKPHD
-625 ILFIGDSITQGW
+625 LLFIGDSITQGW
-637 EGSGQATWEKFYG
+637 EGSGKGTWEKYYG

-670 LDHGNLR
+670 LDNGNLR
-677 NQKKAKAAVI
+677 NQKKAKAAVV
-687 MIGTNNTGHS
+687 MIGTNNTGHIM
-697 NQDPSEVKD
+697 QDPTEVRD
-706 GIERIISTVR
+706 GVERIVSTLR
-716 ARCPEA
+716 ARCPQA

-730 PRGVNPDDS
+730 PRGVKPDDA
-739 KRKNNDVIND
+739 KRKNNLEINKF
-749 MISKFHNGK
+749 ISELHNGE

-771 AEGVLTKEIMPDA
+771 AEGILTKQVMPDA
-784 LHPKQKG
+784 LHPRQKG
-791 YEIWAEAIEPMLKKF
+791 YEIWAEAIEPKLKEF

>member
-1 MFILEFSILALRGG
+1 MKHLLTFTAGLTLALSG
-15 GGRMGETINPITEL
+15 
-29 KLITQIREILRFR
+29 
-42 SLRRRPQ
+42 
-49 AIHPKVVQAVCTSN
+49 AD
-63 SEILIL
+63 
-69 RFQPPKTYPLSKLFM
+69 
-84 KHILALTI
+84 
-92 GLCLA
+92 
-97 LPAAERPNILFIFSD
+97 RPNILFIFSD

-133 PGIDRIAKEGMRFDR
+133 KGIDRIAREGMRFDR

-191 LRRKA
+191 LLREV

-212 VGFDY
+212 IGFDY
-217 WEVLP
+217 WEILP

-237 KRKRFEGHCND
+237 TRKRFQGHCND
-248 LVTEKGLT
+248 LVTQKGLT
-256 WLNEATESKK
+256 WLKQAADSKK

-279 NWAPAFRHLDTFDGI
+279 NWAPAFRHINMFDDVN
-294 EMPEPDTLFD
+294 MPEPETLFD
-304 DYSNRSSVLKEHAMG
+304 NYENRSSVLKEHAMG
-319 IQGHMSWA
+319 IQDHMSWG
-327 NDMKFQGPNL
+327 NDMKMQGKNL

-345 SGNGQFNRLSDDNK
+345 PGNGQFNRLSDQDK
-359 KIYIKAYD
+359 KIFISAYEDKNKQFIK
-367 DENQKFI
+367 EMK
-374 ADMRAGKLDQ
+374 AGKLDQ
-384 KTITKWKYQ
+384 KAITSWKYQ

-400 RVIRSMDEG
+400 AVIQSMDEG
-409 ISKILKHLDD
+409 IAKILNHLDNS
-419 TGLAENTIVIYS
+419 GLAENTIVIYS

-436 YLGDHGW
+436 YLGEHGW

-459 VRWPGKIKPGSVT
+459 VRWPGKIKPGSVSN
-472 DALIQNI
+472 AIIQNI

-484 FLDLAGADIPEGM
+484 FLELAGAKIPESM
-497 QGKSLVPIFKASGTA
+497 QGKSLVPIFKAAGEK
-512 PSDWRDSI
+512 PKGWRNSI
-520 YYRYSGEA
+520 YYRYSGER
-528 THNVAAHDGVRTSDH
+528 THNVAAHDGVRTADH

-569 HDDPAYAKV
+569 HNDPAYAV
-578 LTEMKQELTGSRK
+578 VFNEMKQELDSARK
-591 KYRAHSAII
+591 KYRVHSAII
-600 GVSKD
+600 GEPRKD
-605 QAWWKKRHASMNQQ
+605 EWWMKRHQSMNKN
-619 AKKAHD
+619 AKKPHD
-625 ILFIGDSITQGW
+625 LLFIGDSITQGW
-637 EGSGQATWEKFYG
+637 EGSGKGTWEKYYG

-670 LDHGNLR
+670 LDNGNLR
-677 NQKKAKAAVI
+677 NQKKAKAAVV
-687 MIGTNNTGHS
+687 MIGTNNTGHIM
-697 NQDPSEVKD
+697 QDPTEVRD
-706 GIERIISTVR
+706 GVERIVSTLR
-716 ARCPEA
+716 ARCPQA

-730 PRGVNPDDS
+730 PRGVKPDDA
-739 KRKNNDVIND
+739 KRKNNLEINKF
-749 MISKFHNGK
+749 ISELHNGE

-771 AEGVLTKEIMPDA
+771 AEGILTKQVMPDA
-784 LHPKQKG
+784 LHPRQKG
-791 YEIWAEAIEPMLKKF
+791 YEIWAEAIEPKLKEF

>member
-1 MFILEFSILALRGG
+1 
-15 GGRMGETINPITEL
+15 
-29 KLITQIREILRFR
+29 
-42 SLRRRPQ
+42 
-49 AIHPKVVQAVCTSN
+49 
-63 SEILIL
+63 
-69 RFQPPKTYPLSKLFM
+69 M
-84 KHILALTI
+84 KHALAFTTGLT
-92 GLCLA
+92 LTLS
-97 LPAAERPNILFIFSD
+97 AADRPNILFIFSD

-122 PGGLFDEIAPT
+122 PGGLFDKIAPT
-133 PGIDRIAKEGMRFDR
+133 KGIDRIAKEGMRFDR

-173 FIDNNSSYFDGL
+173 FVDNNSSYFDGL
-185 QTTFPD
+185 QTTFPNL
-191 LRRKA
+191 LRDA

-237 KRKRFEGHCND
+237 SRKRFQGHCND
-248 LVTEKGLT
+248 LVTQKGLT
-256 WLNEATESKK
+256 WLKQAADSKK

-279 NWAPAFRHLDTFDGI
+279 NWAPAFRHIDMFDDVT
-294 EMPEPDTLFD
+294 MPEPETLFD
-304 DYSNRSSVLKEHAMG
+304 NYENRSSVLKEHAMG
-319 IQGHMSWA
+319 IQDHMSWG
-327 NDMKFQGPNL
+327 NDMKMQGKNI

-345 SGNGQFNRLSDDNK
+345 PGNGQFSRLSDEDK
-359 KIYIKAYD
+359 KTFIAAYE
-367 DENQKFI
+367 DENEQFI
-374 ADMRAGKLDQ
+374 KDMKAGKLDQ
-384 KTITKWKYQ
+384 KAITSWKYQ

-400 RVIRSMDEG
+400 AVIQSMDEG
-409 ISKILKHLDD
+409 IAKILKHLDD
-419 TGLAENTIVIYS
+419 SGLAENTIVIYS

-436 YLGDHGW
+436 YLGEHGW

-459 VRWPGKIKPGSVT
+459 VRWPGKIKPGSVSN
-472 DALIQNI
+472 ALIQNI

-484 FLDLAGADIPEGM
+484 FLDLAGAKIPAGM
-497 QGKSLVPIFKASGTA
+497 QGKSLVPIFKASGEK
-512 PSDWRDSI
+512 PKEWRDSI
-520 YYRYSGEA
+520 YYRYTGER
-528 THNVAAHDGVRTSDH
+528 THSVAAHDGVRTADH

-564 EMKSV
+564 EMTSV
-569 HDDPAYAKV
+569 HKNPAYAKV
-578 LTEMKQELTGSRK
+578 LNEMKQELDSARK
-591 KYRAHSAII
+591 KYRVHSAII
-600 GVSKD
+600 GESREGD
-605 QAWWKKRHASMNQQ
+605 WWMKRHQSMNKT
-619 AKKAHD
+619 AKKQHD
-625 ILFIGDSITQGW
+625 LLFIGDSITQGW
-637 EGSGQATWEKFYG
+637 EGAGKETWEKNYA

-670 LDHGNLR
+670 LNNGNLR
-677 NQKKAKAAVI
+677 NQKKAKAAVV

-697 NQDPSEVKD
+697 MQDPTEVRD
-706 GIERIISTVR
+706 GVERIVSTLR
-716 ARCPEA
+716 ARCPAA

-730 PRGVNPDDS
+730 PRGVKSDDA
-739 KRKNNDVIND
+739 KRKNNVEINNL
-749 MISKFHNGK
+749 ISKMHNGE

-771 AEGVLTKEIMPDA
+771 EDGILTKEIMPDA

-791 YEIWAEAIEPMLKKF
+791 YEIWAEAIEPKLKEF

>member
-1 MFILEFSILALRGG
+1 MKHLLTFTAGLTLALSG
-15 GGRMGETINPITEL
+15 
-29 KLITQIREILRFR
+29 
-42 SLRRRPQ
+42 
-49 AIHPKVVQAVCTSN
+49 AD
-63 SEILIL
+63 
-69 RFQPPKTYPLSKLFM
+69 
-84 KHILALTI
+84 
-92 GLCLA
+92 
-97 LPAAERPNILFIFSD
+97 RPNILFIFSD

-133 PGIDRIAKEGMRFDR
+133 KGIDRIAREGMRFDR

-191 LRRKA
+191 LLREA

-212 VGFDY
+212 IGFDY
-217 WEVLP
+217 WEILP

-237 KRKRFEGHCND
+237 TRKRFQGHCND
-248 LVTEKGLT
+248 LVTQKGLT
-256 WLNEATESKK
+256 WLKQAADSKK

-279 NWAPAFRHLDTFDGI
+279 NWAPAFRHINMFDDVN
-294 EMPEPDTLFD
+294 MPEPEPLF
-304 DYSNRSSVLKEHAMG
+304 YNYENRSSVLKEHAMG
-319 IQGHMSWA
+319 IQDHMSWG
-327 NDMKFQGPNL
+327 NDMKMQGKNL

-345 SGNGQFNRLSDDNK
+345 PGNGQFNRLSDQDK
-359 KIYIKAYD
+359 KTFISAYE
-367 DENQKFI
+367 DENKQFI
-374 ADMRAGKLDQ
+374 KEMKAGKLDQ
-384 KTITKWKYQ
+384 KAITSWKYQ

-400 RVIRSMDEG
+400 AVIQSMDEG
-409 ISKILKHLDD
+409 IAKILNHLDNS
-419 TGLAENTIVIYS
+419 GLAENTIVIYS

-436 YLGDHGW
+436 YLGEHGW

-459 VRWPGKIKPGSVT
+459 VRWPGKIKPGSVSN
-472 DALIQNI
+472 AIIQNI

-484 FLDLAGADIPEGM
+484 FLELAGAKIPESM
-497 QGKSLVPIFKASGTA
+497 QGKSLVPIFKAAGEK
-512 PSDWRDSI
+512 PKGWRDSI
-520 YYRYSGEA
+520 YYRYSGER
-528 THNVAAHDGVRTSDH
+528 THNVAAHDGVRTADH

-569 HDDPAYAKV
+569 HNDPAYAV
-578 LTEMKQELTGSRK
+578 VFNEMKQELDSARK
-591 KYRAHSAII
+591 KYRVHSAII
-600 GVSKD
+600 GEPRKD
-605 QAWWKKRHASMNQQ
+605 EWWMKRHQSMNKN
-619 AKKAHD
+619 AKKPHD
-625 ILFIGDSITQGW
+625 LLFIGDSITQGW
-637 EGSGQATWEKFYG
+637 EGSGKGTWEKYYG

-670 LDHGNLR
+670 LDNGNLR
-677 NQKKAKAAVI
+677 NQKKAKAAVV
-687 MIGTNNTGHS
+687 MIGTNNTGHIM
-697 NQDPSEVKD
+697 QDPTEVRD
-706 GIERIISTVR
+706 GVERIVSTLR
-716 ARCPEA
+716 ARCPQA

-730 PRGVNPDDS
+730 PRGVKPDDA
-739 KRKNNDVIND
+739 KRKNNLEINKF
-749 MISKFHNGK
+749 ISELHNGE

-771 AEGVLTKEIMPDA
+771 AEGILTKQVMPDA
-784 LHPKQKG
+784 LHPRQKG
-791 YEIWAEAIEPMLKKF
+791 YEIWAEAIEPKLKEF

>member
-1 MFILEFSILALRGG
+1 MKHLLTFTAGLTLALSG
-15 GGRMGETINPITEL
+15 
-29 KLITQIREILRFR
+29 
-42 SLRRRPQ
+42 
-49 AIHPKVVQAVCTSN
+49 AD
-63 SEILIL
+63 
-69 RFQPPKTYPLSKLFM
+69 
-84 KHILALTI
+84 
-92 GLCLA
+92 
-97 LPAAERPNILFIFSD
+97 RPNILFIFSD

-133 PGIDRIAKEGMRFDR
+133 KGIDRIAREGMRFDR

-191 LRRKA
+191 LLREA

-212 VGFDY
+212 IGFDY
-217 WEVLP
+217 WEILP

-237 KRKRFEGHCND
+237 TRKRFQGHCND
-248 LVTEKGLT
+248 LVTQKGLT
-256 WLNEATESKK
+256 WLKQAADSKK

-279 NWAPAFRHLDTFDGI
+279 NWAPAFRHINMFDDVN
-294 EMPEPDTLFD
+294 MPEPETLFD
-304 DYSNRSSVLKEHAMG
+304 NYENRSSVLKEHAMG
-319 IQGHMSWA
+319 IQDHMSWG
-327 NDMKFQGPNL
+327 NDMKMQGKNL

-345 SGNGQFNRLSDDNK
+345 PGNGQFNRLSDQDK
-359 KIYIKAYD
+359 KTFISAYE
-367 DENQKFI
+367 DENKQFI
-374 ADMRAGKLDQ
+374 KEMKAGKLDQ
-384 KTITKWKYQ
+384 KAITSWKYQ

-400 RVIRSMDEG
+400 AVIQSMDEG
-409 ISKILKHLDD
+409 IAKILNHLDNS
-419 TGLAENTIVIYS
+419 GLAENTIVIYS

-436 YLGDHGW
+436 YLGEHGW

-459 VRWPGKIKPGSVT
+459 VRWPGKIKPGSVSN
-472 DALIQNI
+472 AIIQNI

-484 FLDLAGADIPEGM
+484 FLELAGAKIPESM
-497 QGKSLVPIFKASGTA
+497 QGKSLVPIFKAAGEK
-512 PSDWRDSI
+512 PKGWRDSI
-520 YYRYSGEA
+520 YYRYSGER
-528 THNVAAHDGVRTSDH
+528 THNVAAHDGVRTADH

-569 HDDPAYAKV
+569 HNDPAYAV
-578 LTEMKQELTGSRK
+578 VFNEMKQELDSARK
-591 KYRAHSAII
+591 KYRVHSAII
-600 GVSKD
+600 GEPRKD
-605 QAWWKKRHASMNQQ
+605 EWWMKRHQSMNKN
-619 AKKAHD
+619 AKKPHD
-625 ILFIGDSITQGW
+625 LLFIGDSITQGW
-637 EGSGQATWEKFYG
+637 EGSGKGTWEKYYG

-670 LDHGNLR
+670 LDNGNLR
-677 NQKKAKAAVI
+677 NQKKAKAAVV
-687 MIGTNNTGHS
+687 MIGTNNTGHIM
-697 NQDPSEVKD
+697 QDPTEVRD
-706 GIERIISTVR
+706 GVERIVSTLR
-716 ARCPEA
+716 ARCPQA

-730 PRGVNPDDS
+730 PRGVKPDDA
-739 KRKNNDVIND
+739 KRKNNLEINKF
-749 MISKFHNGK
+749 ISELHNGE

-763 DISDKFLT
+763 DISDKFLA
-771 AEGVLTKEIMPDA
+771 AEGILTKQVMPDA
-784 LHPKQKG
+784 LHPRQKG
-791 YEIWAEAIEPMLKKF
+791 YEIWAEAIEPKLKEF

>member
-1 MFILEFSILALRGG
+1 MKHLLTFTAGLTLALSG
-15 GGRMGETINPITEL
+15 
-29 KLITQIREILRFR
+29 
-42 SLRRRPQ
+42 
-49 AIHPKVVQAVCTSN
+49 AD
-63 SEILIL
+63 
-69 RFQPPKTYPLSKLFM
+69 
-84 KHILALTI
+84 
-92 GLCLA
+92 
-97 LPAAERPNILFIFSD
+97 RPNILFIFSD

-133 PGIDRIAKEGMRFDR
+133 KGIDRIAREGMRFDR

-191 LRRKA
+191 LLRKA

-212 VGFDY
+212 IGFDY
-217 WEVLP
+217 WEILP

-237 KRKRFEGHCND
+237 TRKRFQGHCND
-248 LVTEKGLT
+248 LVTQKGLT
-256 WLNEATESKK
+256 WLKQAADSKK

-279 NWAPAFRHLDTFDGI
+279 NWAPAFRHINMFDDVN
-294 EMPEPDTLFD
+294 MPEPETLFD
-304 DYSNRSSVLKEHAMG
+304 NYENRSSVLKEHAMG
-319 IQGHMSWA
+319 IQDHMSWG
-327 NDMKFQGPNL
+327 NDMKMQGKNL

-345 SGNGQFNRLSDDNK
+345 PGNGQFNRLSDQDK
-359 KIYIKAYD
+359 KTFISAYE
-367 DENQKFI
+367 DENKQFI
-374 ADMRAGKLDQ
+374 KEMKAGKLDQ
-384 KTITKWKYQ
+384 KAITSWKYQ

-400 RVIRSMDEG
+400 AVIQSMDEG
-409 ISKILKHLDD
+409 IAKILNHLDNS
-419 TGLAENTIVIYS
+419 GLAENTIVIYS

-436 YLGDHGW
+436 YLGEHGW

-459 VRWPGKIKPGSVT
+459 VRWPGKIKPGSVSNT
-472 DALIQNI
+472 IIQNI

-484 FLDLAGADIPEGM
+484 FLELAGAKTPESM
-497 QGKSLVPIFKASGTA
+497 QGKSLVPIFKAAGEK
-512 PSDWRDSI
+512 PKGWRDSI
-520 YYRYSGEA
+520 YYRYSGER
-528 THNVAAHDGVRTSDH
+528 THNVAAHDGVRTADH

-569 HDDPAYAKV
+569 HNDPAYAV
-578 LTEMKQELTGSRK
+578 VFNEMKQELDSARK
-591 KYRAHSAII
+591 KYRVHSAII
-600 GVSKD
+600 GEPRKD
-605 QAWWKKRHASMNQQ
+605 EWWMKRHQSMNKN
-619 AKKAHD
+619 AKKPHD
-625 ILFIGDSITQGW
+625 LLFIGDSITQGW
-637 EGSGQATWEKFYG
+637 EGSGKGTWEKYYG

-670 LDHGNLR
+670 LDNGNLR
-677 NQKKAKAAVI
+677 NQKKAKAAVV
-687 MIGTNNTGHS
+687 MIGTNNTGHIM
-697 NQDPSEVKD
+697 QDPTEVRD
-706 GIERIISTVR
+706 GVERIVSTLR
-716 ARCPEA
+716 ARCPQA

-730 PRGVNPDDS
+730 PRGVKPDDA
-739 KRKNNDVIND
+739 KRKNNLEINKF
-749 MISKFHNGK
+749 ISELHNGE

-771 AEGVLTKEIMPDA
+771 AEGILTKQVMPDA
-784 LHPKQKG
+784 LHPRQKG
-791 YEIWAEAIEPMLKKF
+791 YEIWAEAIEPKLKEF

>member
-1 MFILEFSILALRGG
+1 MKHLLTFTAGLTLALSG
-15 GGRMGETINPITEL
+15 
-29 KLITQIREILRFR
+29 
-42 SLRRRPQ
+42 
-49 AIHPKVVQAVCTSN
+49 AD
-63 SEILIL
+63 
-69 RFQPPKTYPLSKLFM
+69 
-84 KHILALTI
+84 
-92 GLCLA
+92 
-97 LPAAERPNILFIFSD
+97 RPNILFIFSD

-133 PGIDRIAKEGMRFDR
+133 KGIDRIAREGMRFDR

-191 LRRKA
+191 LLREA

-212 VGFDY
+212 IGFDY
-217 WEVLP
+217 WEILP
-222 GQGAYYNPDFIQMDN
+222 WQGAYYNPDFIQMDN
-237 KRKRFEGHCND
+237 TRKRFQGHCND
-248 LVTEKGLT
+248 LVTQKGLT
-256 WLNEATESKK
+256 WLKQAADSKK

-279 NWAPAFRHLDTFDGI
+279 NWAPAFRHINMFDDVN
-294 EMPEPDTLFD
+294 MPEPETLFD
-304 DYSNRSSVLKEHAMG
+304 NYENRSSVLKEHAMG
-319 IQGHMSWA
+319 IQDHMSWG
-327 NDMKFQGPNL
+327 NDMKMQGKNL

-345 SGNGQFNRLSDDNK
+345 PGNGQFNRLSDQDK
-359 KIYIKAYD
+359 KIFISAYE
-367 DENQKFI
+367 DENKQFI
-374 ADMRAGKLDQ
+374 KEMKAGKLDQ
-384 KTITKWKYQ
+384 KAITSWKYQ

-400 RVIRSMDEG
+400 AVIQSMDEG
-409 ISKILKHLDD
+409 IAKILNHLDNS
-419 TGLAENTIVIYS
+419 GLAENTIVIYS

-436 YLGDHGW
+436 YLGEHGW

-459 VRWPGKIKPGSVT
+459 VRWPGKIKPGSVSN
-472 DALIQNI
+472 AIIQNI

-484 FLDLAGADIPEGM
+484 FLELAGAKIPESM
-497 QGKSLVPIFKASGTA
+497 QGKSLVPIFKAAGEK
-512 PSDWRDSI
+512 PKGWRDSI
-520 YYRYSGEA
+520 YYRYSGER
-528 THNVAAHDGVRTSDH
+528 THNVAAHDGVRTADH

-569 HDDPAYAKV
+569 HNDPAYAV
-578 LTEMKQELTGSRK
+578 VFNEMKQELDSARK
-591 KYRAHSAII
+591 KYRVHSAII
-600 GVSKD
+600 GEPRKD
-605 QAWWKKRHASMNQQ
+605 EWWMKRHQSMNKN
-619 AKKAHD
+619 AKKPHD
-625 ILFIGDSITQGW
+625 LLFIGDSITQGW
-637 EGSGQATWEKFYG
+637 EGSGKGTWEKYYG

-670 LDHGNLR
+670 LDNGNLR
-677 NQKKAKAAVI
+677 NQKKAKAAVV
-687 MIGTNNTGHS
+687 MIGTNNTGHIM
-697 NQDPSEVKD
+697 QDPTEVRD
-706 GIERIISTVR
+706 GVERIVSTLR
-716 ARCPEA
+716 ARCPQA

-730 PRGVNPDDS
+730 PRGVKPDDA
-739 KRKNNDVIND
+739 KRKNNLEINKF
-749 MISKFHNGK
+749 ISELHNGE

-771 AEGVLTKEIMPDA
+771 AEGILTKQVMPDA
-784 LHPKQKG
+784 LHPRQKG
-791 YEIWAEAIEPMLKKF
+791 YEIWAEAIEPKLKEF

>member
-1 MFILEFSILALRGG
+1 MKKLLTFTAGLTLALSG
-15 GGRMGETINPITEL
+15 
-29 KLITQIREILRFR
+29 
-42 SLRRRPQ
+42 
-49 AIHPKVVQAVCTSN
+49 AD
-63 SEILIL
+63 
-69 RFQPPKTYPLSKLFM
+69 
-84 KHILALTI
+84 
-92 GLCLA
+92 
-97 LPAAERPNILFIFSD
+97 RPNILFIFSD

-133 PGIDRIAKEGMRFDR
+133 KGIDRIAREGMRFDR

-191 LRRKA
+191 LLREA

-212 VGFDY
+212 IGFDY
-217 WEVLP
+217 WEILP

-237 KRKRFEGHCND
+237 TRKRFQGHCND
-248 LVTEKGLT
+248 LVTQKGLT
-256 WLNEATESKK
+256 WLKQAADSKK

-279 NWAPAFRHLDTFDGI
+279 NWAPAFRHINMFDDVT
-294 EMPEPDTLFD
+294 MPEPETLFD
-304 DYSNRSSVLKEHAMG
+304 NYENRSSVLKEHAMG
-319 IQGHMSWA
+319 IQDHMSWG
-327 NDMKFQGPNL
+327 NDMKMQGENL
-337 FPSHFTGG
+337 FPSHFTGR
-345 SGNGQFNRLSDDNK
+345 GNGQFNRLTEQDK
-359 KIYIKAYD
+359 KTVISAYE
-367 DENQKFI
+367 DENKQFI
-374 ADMRAGKLDQ
+374 KDMRAGKLDQ
-384 KTITKWKYQ
+384 KAITRWKYQ

-400 RVIRSMDEG
+400 AVIQSMDEG
-409 ISKILKHLDD
+409 IAKILKHLDD
-419 TGLAENTIVIYS
+419 SGLAKNTIVIYS

-436 YLGDHGW
+436 YLGEHGW

-459 VRWPGKIKPGSVT
+459 VRWPGKIKPGSVSN
-472 DALIQNI
+472 AIIQNI

-484 FLDLAGADIPEGM
+484 FLELAGAKIPESM
-497 QGKSLVPIFKASGTA
+497 QGKSLVPIFKAAGEK
-512 PSDWRDSI
+512 PKGWRDSI
-520 YYRYSGEA
+520 YYRYSGER
-528 THNVAAHDGVRTSDH
+528 THNVAAHDGVRTADH

-569 HDDPAYAKV
+569 HNDPAYAV
-578 LTEMKQELTGSRK
+578 VFNEMKQELDTARK
-591 KYRAHSAII
+591 KYRVHSAII
-600 GVSKD
+600 GEPRKD
-605 QAWWKKRHASMNQQ
+605 EWWMKRHQSMNKNARKQ
-619 AKKAHD
+619 HD
-625 ILFIGDSITQGW
+625 LLFIGDSITQGW
-637 EGSGQATWEKFYG
+637 EGSGKGTWKKYYA

-670 LDHGNLR
+670 LDNGNLR
-677 NQKKAKAAVI
+677 NQKKAKVAVV
-687 MIGTNNTGHS
+687 MIGTNNTGHVM
-697 NQDPSEVKD
+697 QDPTEVRD
-706 GIERIISTVR
+706 GVERIVSTLR

-722 KILLLGVF
+722 KILILGVF
-730 PRGVNPDDS
+730 PRGVKPDDA
-739 KRKNNDVIND
+739 KRKNNIEINKL
-749 MISKFHNGK
+749 ISKFHNGE

-771 AEGVLTKEIMPDA
+771 TEGILTKEVMPDA
-784 LHPKQKG
+784 LHPRQKG
-791 YEIWAEAIEPMLKKF
+791 YEIWAEAIEPKLKEF

>member
-1 MFILEFSILALRGG
+1 
-15 GGRMGETINPITEL
+15 
-29 KLITQIREILRFR
+29 
-42 SLRRRPQ
+42 
-49 AIHPKVVQAVCTSN
+49 
-63 SEILIL
+63 
-69 RFQPPKTYPLSKLFM
+69 M
-84 KHILALTI
+84 KHFFALTT
-92 GLCLA
+92 GLTMA
-97 LPAAERPNILFIFSD
+97 LSAADRPNILFIFSD

-122 PGGLFDEIAPT
+122 PGGLFDDIAPT

-164 TGKHSHLNG
+164 TGQHSHLNG
-173 FIDNNSSYFDGL
+173 FIDNESSYFDGL
-185 QTTFPD
+185 QTAFPNL
-191 LRRKA
+191 LRNA

-237 KRKRFEGHCND
+237 KRKKFQGHCND
-248 LVTEKGLT
+248 LVTEKGLA
-256 WLNEATESKK
+256 WLKQAADSNK

-279 NWAPAFRHLDTFDGI
+279 NWAPAFRHLNTFDDI
-294 EMPEPDTLFD
+294 EMPEPETLFD

-319 IQGHMSWA
+319 IQGHMSWSH
-327 NDMKFQGPNL
+327 DMKFQGPNL

-345 SGNGQFNRLSDDNK
+345 HKDHQLNRLSEEDQK
-359 KIYIKAYD
+359 TYVAAYN

-374 ADMRAGKLDQ
+374 TDMRDGKLDQ
-384 KTITKWKYQ
+384 KAITKWKYQ

-409 ISKILKHLDD
+409 ITKILKHLDD
-419 TGLAENTIVIYS
+419 TGLAKNTIVIYS

-436 YLGDHGW
+436 YLGEHGW

-459 VRWPGKIKPGSVT
+459 VRWPGKIKPGSVSQ
-472 DALIQNI
+472 AMIQNI

-484 FLDLAGADIPEGM
+484 FLDLAGAEIPASM
-497 QGKSLVPIFKASGTA
+497 QGKSLVPLFKTSGEA
-512 PSDWRDSI
+512 PTDWRDSI
-520 YYRYSGEA
+520 YYRYSGER
-528 THNVAAHDGVRTSDH
+528 THNVAAHDGVRTTEH
-543 KIFWVPK
+543 KLFWVPK

-569 HDDPAYAKV
+569 HKDPAYTNVFAG
-578 LTEMKQELTGSRK
+578 MKKELDDARK
-591 KYRAHSAII
+591 KYRVHSAII
-600 GVSKD
+600 GQPKD
-605 QAWWKKRHASMNQQ
+605 QDWWKKRHAAMNQK
-619 AKKAHD
+619 AKKPHD
-625 ILFIGDSITQGW
+625 LLFIGDSITQGW
-637 EGSGQATWEKFYG
+637 EGSGKGTWDKFYG
-650 NRKALNLGIS
+650 NRKTLNLGIS

-670 LDHGNLR
+670 LDNGNLK
-677 NQKKAKAAVI
+677 NQKKAKVAVI
-687 MIGTNNTGHS
+687 MIGTNNTGHKL
-697 NQDPSEVKD
+697 QDPTEVKD
-706 GIERIISTVR
+706 GIGRIISTVR
-716 ARCPEA
+716 ARCPQA
-722 KILLLGVF
+722 KILLLGIF
-730 PRGVNPDDS
+730 PRGVNPDDP
-739 KRKNNDVIND
+739 KRKNNVEINELV
-749 MISKFHNGK
+749 SKFHNGE

-763 DISDKFLT
+763 NISDKFLT
-771 AEGVLTKEIMPDA
+771 KEGVLTKEIMPDA

-791 YEIWAEAIEPMLKKF
+791 YEIWAEAIEPKLKEL

>member
-1 MFILEFSILALRGG
+1 MKHLLTFTAGLTLALSG
-15 GGRMGETINPITEL
+15 
-29 KLITQIREILRFR
+29 
-42 SLRRRPQ
+42 
-49 AIHPKVVQAVCTSN
+49 AD
-63 SEILIL
+63 
-69 RFQPPKTYPLSKLFM
+69 
-84 KHILALTI
+84 
-92 GLCLA
+92 
-97 LPAAERPNILFIFSD
+97 RPNILFIFSD

-133 PGIDRIAKEGMRFDR
+133 KGIDRIAREGMRFDR

-191 LRRKA
+191 LLREA

-212 VGFDY
+212 IGFDY
-217 WEVLP
+217 WEILP

-237 KRKRFEGHCND
+237 TRKRFQGHCND
-248 LVTEKGLT
+248 LVTQKGLT
-256 WLNEATESKK
+256 WLKQAANSKK

-279 NWAPAFRHLDTFDGI
+279 NWAPAFRHINMFDDVN
-294 EMPEPDTLFD
+294 MPEPETLFD
-304 DYSNRSSVLKEHAMG
+304 NYENRSSVLKEHAMG
-319 IQGHMSWA
+319 IQDHMSWG
-327 NDMKFQGPNL
+327 NDMKMQGKNL

-345 SGNGQFNRLSDDNK
+345 PGNGQFNRLSDQDK
-359 KIYIKAYD
+359 KTFISAYE
-367 DENQKFI
+367 DENKQFI
-374 ADMRAGKLDQ
+374 KEMKAGKLDQ
-384 KTITKWKYQ
+384 KAITSWKYQ

-400 RVIRSMDEG
+400 AVIQSMDEG
-409 ISKILKHLDD
+409 IAKILNHLDNS
-419 TGLAENTIVIYS
+419 GLAENTIVIYS

-436 YLGDHGW
+436 YLGEHGW

-459 VRWPGKIKPGSVT
+459 VRWPGKIKPGSVSN
-472 DALIQNI
+472 AIIQNI

-484 FLDLAGADIPEGM
+484 FLELAGAKIPESM
-497 QGKSLVPIFKASGTA
+497 QGKSLVPIFKAAGEK
-512 PSDWRDSI
+512 PEGWRDSI
-520 YYRYSGEA
+520 YYRYSGER
-528 THNVAAHDGVRTSDH
+528 THNVAAHDGVRTADH

-564 EMKSV
+564 EMKSI
-569 HDDPAYAKV
+569 HNDPAYAV
-578 LTEMKQELTGSRK
+578 VFNEMKQELDSARK
-591 KYRAHSAII
+591 KYRVHSAII
-600 GVSKD
+600 GEPRED
-605 QAWWKKRHASMNQQ
+605 EWWMKRHQSMNKN
-619 AKKAHD
+619 AKKPHD
-625 ILFIGDSITQGW
+625 LLFIGDSITQGW
-637 EGSGQATWEKFYG
+637 EGSGKGTWEKYYG

-670 LDHGNLR
+670 LDNGNLR

-687 MIGTNNTGHS
+687 MIGTNNTGHIM
-697 NQDPSEVKD
+697 QDPTEVRD
-706 GIERIISTVR
+706 GVERIVSTLR
-716 ARCPEA
+716 ARCPQA

-730 PRGVNPDDS
+730 PRGVKPDDA
-739 KRKNNDVIND
+739 KRKNNLEINKF
-749 MISKFHNGK
+749 ISELHNGE

-771 AEGVLTKEIMPDA
+771 AEGILTKQVMPDA
-784 LHPKQKG
+784 LHPRQKG
-791 YEIWAEAIEPMLKKF
+791 YEIWAEAIEPKLKEF

>member
-1 MFILEFSILALRGG
+1 MKKLLTFTAGLTLALSG
-15 GGRMGETINPITEL
+15 
-29 KLITQIREILRFR
+29 
-42 SLRRRPQ
+42 
-49 AIHPKVVQAVCTSN
+49 AD
-63 SEILIL
+63 
-69 RFQPPKTYPLSKLFM
+69 
-84 KHILALTI
+84 
-92 GLCLA
+92 
-97 LPAAERPNILFIFSD
+97 RPNILFIFSD

-133 PGIDRIAKEGMRFDR
+133 KGIDRIAREGMRFDR

-191 LRRKA
+191 LLRDA

-212 VGFDY
+212 IGFDY
-217 WEVLP
+217 WEILP

-237 KRKRFEGHCND
+237 SRKRFQGHCND
-248 LVTEKGLT
+248 LVTQKGLT
-256 WLNEATESKK
+256 WLKQAADSKK

-279 NWAPAFRHLDTFDGI
+279 NWAPAFRHINMFDDVT
-294 EMPEPDTLFD
+294 MPEPETLFD
-304 DYSNRSSVLKEHAMG
+304 NYENRSSVLKEHAMG
-319 IQGHMSWA
+319 IQDHMSWG
-327 NDMKFQGPNL
+327 NDMKMQGENL
-337 FPSHFTGG
+337 FPSHFTGR
-345 SGNGQFNRLSDDNK
+345 GNGQFNRLTDQDK
-359 KIYIKAYD
+359 KTVISAYE
-367 DENQKFI
+367 DENKQFI
-374 ADMRAGKLDQ
+374 KDMRAGKLDQ
-384 KTITKWKYQ
+384 KAITRWKYQ

-400 RVIRSMDEG
+400 AVIQSMDEG
-409 ISKILKHLDD
+409 IAKILKHLDD
-419 TGLAENTIVIYS
+419 SGLAKNTIVIYS

-436 YLGDHGW
+436 YLGEHGW

-459 VRWPGKIKPGSVT
+459 VRWPGKIKPGSVSN
-472 DALIQNI
+472 AIIQNI

-484 FLDLAGADIPEGM
+484 FLELAGAKIPESM
-497 QGKSLVPIFKASGTA
+497 QGKSLVPIFKAAGEK
-512 PSDWRDSI
+512 PKGWRDSI
-520 YYRYSGEA
+520 YYRYSGER
-528 THNVAAHDGVRTSDH
+528 THNVAAHDGVRTADH

-569 HDDPAYAKV
+569 HNDPAYAVVFNK
-578 LTEMKQELTGSRK
+578 MKQELDTARK
-591 KYRAHSAII
+591 KYRVHSAII
-600 GVSKD
+600 GEPRKD
-605 QAWWKKRHASMNQQ
+605 EWWMKRHQSMNKNARKQ
-619 AKKAHD
+619 HD
-625 ILFIGDSITQGW
+625 LLFIGDSITQGW
-637 EGSGQATWEKFYG
+637 EGSGKGTWEKYYA

-670 LDHGNLR
+670 LDNGNLR
-677 NQKKAKAAVI
+677 NQKKAKVAVV
-687 MIGTNNTGHS
+687 MIGTNNTGHVM
-697 NQDPSEVKD
+697 QDPTEVRD
-706 GIERIISTVR
+706 GVERIVSTLR

-722 KILLLGVF
+722 KILILGVF
-730 PRGVNPDDS
+730 PRGVKPDDA
-739 KRKNNDVIND
+739 KRKNNIEINKL
-749 MISKFHNGK
+749 ISKFHNGE

-771 AEGVLTKEIMPDA
+771 TEGILTKEVMPDA
-784 LHPKQKG
+784 LHPRQKG
-791 YEIWAEAIEPMLKKF
+791 YEIWAEAIEPKLKEF